1 MNKSTTKKST
11 KIAIRTVAIVL
22 MCLLVALTSVG
33 IYFATRK
40 KEPSTP
46 EVIVDPLEF
55 ATDKWD
61 GETVDN
67 SEFLS
72 GDKLG
77 NRGDH
82 TYTINSASSFVYFI
96 GLVNDENRAK
106 EYNYFKDYTIY
117 LNSNIDLSGYS
128 IQSIGKKV
136 TNDQDETISTFQ
148 GTFNGAYYSIMNA
161 DIVGNGLF
169 GYVEN
174 ANIQNVGLYNAT
186 INSTSDYTGSIVGE
200 AVNTNISNVYARL
213 GSVQGSTVGGIAGSF
228 ISNNGTHTISNSF
241 VDNTLIGDKVGAIAG
256 NVDTKT
262 TSANAVTIS
271 YVYYTQQLDA
281 INSFAFEGTAEENY
295 VTLNNIINTNVSTDF
310 SSWNYSSS
318 YSIDADWCNYAY
330 RENSTELSFNFPIQT
345 GFAKVFLNGSYIE
358 GTITIGDTTTDATT
372 LSQAFNSVEANQEA
386 EINLIVEK
394 IFMDEEAVAKAN
406 TSLTITPDVNTT
418 LVRSNSNSENLIVGS
433 SNSKLYIGEETAP
446 TNSSTITIDGNIDY
460 VKSNNIQSGSLI
472 YAQGDD
478 LIIGSN
484 VTLQNNINNTT
495 GYGGAVYV
503 YNINN
508 DYNTETNTATT
519 SVLNATITNC
529 EATNNGGG
537 ICIIGSTIEINA
549 DISNCSAVNGGAVAL
564 IDDAEDNNDQQILT
578 STYLKYGGN
587 RVSQLATTT
596 ITGTRTIT
604 GSYTNNTGSG
614 YGGAFYISF
623 SKSSSYDS
631 AATVTFNGAIIR
643 ANTSVS
649 GGGGVAIYSNANS
662 SSARKTITF
671 TGSTIR
677 GNSTEN
683 EGGGINFRGSS
694 ASYITTNIRN
704 TAIYDNEADY
714 YGGALNL
721 TNSSSISTVRFNI
734 TNMSS
739 IYNNSAR
746 YGGGGVSTSYISA
759 FYFGSSSDDTPLM
772 YNNGNHNIVMNNSTG
787 YIYGTMGETE
797 SYDAKSYGILANG
810 STCRLY
816 FSEPTRS
823 GYEFLHYENDGT
835 AWTSGSKT
843 YTSLN
848 VPVWYSVWSYDSY
861 TVTFNANGGEFDN
874 GSSTM
879 SKTIMYQDTYGGKN
893 LYASGD
899 TTDRTSGLTL
909 SGNRFT
915 LSTSSANTNN
925 FFNFA
930 MPYIDND
937 YFRPS
942 STYTLILQVSSYAAG
957 ASGTSVVL
965 SSPGDVDYQTDIT
978 TNKVEIP
985 VTGVKVYSKTF
996 TTKSSFLD
1004 CNFLFR
1010 SYVYVPTRIAI
1021 SLSFRIYV
1029 LYGDVDPDETSITT
1043 STATASYGTTYGKLP
1058 TPTRD
1063 GYTFDGWYT
1072 STSSS
1077 GTKVTA
1083 TTTYT
1088 RTSDQTL
1095 YAHWDANSYTI
1106 SFNANGG
1113 SVSQTSKTVTYGS
1126 TYGTL
1131 PTPTRNGY
1139 TFDGWYT
1146 SATGGTRITSSTTVS
1161 IAGNDTL
1168 YAHWTQSNYTVTQS
1182 INGSSSSES
1191 VGGYNAYIPDDV
1203 DDIASTVHHNGWYSS
1218 TSNISIYTDLIYEY
1232 FGGENMGTLPSA
1244 TRFVYSGGSAN
1255 TLTTSLGISGTTS
1268 QFTFIL
1274 SGYIRSNYDFPI
1286 PFAIQT
1292 SSGTTKLGFDP
1303 NGTNGSLTLV
1313 INGNN
1318 AVTLTGFSTSSATP
1332 YSIVV
1337 ICSNSTLRVYVNG
1350 TKKLTTG
1357 LSLSI
1362 SSTDRLYLHTNGGYN
1377 YFNNAFFIPY
1387 AITNPKDFTSTFAAK
1402 TTTGNFLAFVR
1413 RSGKITSRY
1422 AVDIPTGND
1431 LTYTGSSQ
1439 TGVNSGTGYSRSGTY
1454 SATNAGTYT
1463 ATVSLSS
1470 SNYVWSDGTT
1480 SNKSISWT
1488 IDKYSISP
1496 GSYSVTWTGASSYSR
1511 SLTYLSR
1518 TVTLYYYP
1526 YSTNAGTYTYTSAS
1540 STSSGQYRITLT
1552 NSNFQVISA
1561 GTFTINKRS
1570 VTIPTAISGL
1580 VYNGE
1585 SQRGV
1590 STGSYYT
1597 LSGTTTAT
1605 NAGTYTAYATLS
1617 NTTNCQ
1623 WSNGTTSRRTITW
1636 TISPYGLNAGRFIV
1650 AYTGNSSFSRYL
1662 TGVNGESVHLIYQS
1676 YSANAGS
1683 YDYSS
1688 APISSGEYY
1697 IIIADDNYE
1706 IDSAGIFTIGRLS
1719 VAVPTAITGL
1729 VYNGEEQIGVS
1740 YNLTYYRIA
1749 TGTTIQSDA
1758 GDYLAV
1764 FVMDNTNYKWSDG
1777 TTSKQK
1783 NIYWSI
1789 APYALTVGARSAAWN
1804 GGNSFNITMS
1814 GVNNETVHLTIN
1826 TYSSDVGSYTYSST
1840 LSSGRYTI
1848 SLTDDNYTIGS
1859 AGTFTITKGIVDIP
1873 TAIVGLEYNGEEQM
1887 GVEEGSY
1894 YTLTNNT
1901 ATDADDYVAT
1911 ATLTDPTNS
1920 QWSDGT
1926 TVNKTISWSIGAYGL
1941 VAGSHSEIWSGS
1953 NSFERT
1959 ISGVNNETINLTYYA
1974 YSGDVGNYTYTTSSS
1989 LSEGQYRISLT
2000 DSNYVIDSA
2009 GTFAIERASIDIP
2022 TAVEGLVYNGEE
2034 QTGVIGGDYFELT
2047 NNTGTNAGDYIAT
2060 ATIDD
2065 NHIWSDGTT
2074 EDKEIAWSIA
2084 RAEINIP
2091 TANTGLIYDG
2101 EEKTGV
2107 NEGDYYSLSG
2117 HKQTNAGNYTAV
2129 ASVDNNHIWSN
2140 GSTNDQLIDWSI
2152 AKAQVS
2158 VPTAVPNLVY
2168 DETEQTGVIDGAH
2181 FSLTNYTGTNAGN
2194 YTAIATLDDKNNFE
2208 WADGTTEDKQIAW
2221 SIAKA
2226 DGSFTFNGSTI
2237 TYDATNHTLTA
2248 TNVVGGT
2255 IEYSTEEN
2263 GTYSSVPPTFKNVGS
2278 HTIYARLVGDDNHND
2293 ASSKS
2298 ATLVINPYELTID
2311 AYTTAWTGASSYNR
2325 VVNGVGGESVTLT
2338 YTPSNTN
2345 AGTFTY
2351 QSGSNSFTLSLNSNN
2366 YEVGTAGNLVLESV
2380 EIEFTV
2386 NGYTGVYDG
2395 DPHGI
2400 TINVKTPSTGYTITY
2415 SETLSG
2421 SYSET
2426 PITRTDA
2433 GETTVYFKINA
2444 TNYTEATGSAT
2455 IVISRAPID
2464 APTARTDLVYNGTL
2478 QTGVEANDEYYSIK
2492 NNTGTNANQYTATL
2506 TLKSNYAWRDN
2517 STDTLRISWSIAKY
2531 GLNVG
2536 DYEVD
2541 WVSSASSYTRTVD
2554 GVNNEDVTLSYIPH
2568 SNSVG
2573 EYTYSTTAG
2582 ADLYLINIENTNN
2595 YEITSAGTFTISPI
2609 GIVYNA
2615 EGYTGTYDEEG
2626 HSITVT
2632 VTTPDSGYTIY
2643 YSENE
2648 SSGYTKAN
2656 ISKTDAGT
2664 YTIYFKI
2671 EADNYETAT
2680 GSATIQINRKEIAIP
2695 SANTGLVYDETLKVG
2710 LSEGTG
2716 YTRDGDYQATNAGT
2730 YTAIAVLDKNYIW
2743 EDAKTEN
2750 KKIKWTIE
2758 RASIDYPTA
2767 NEGLVY
2773 TGQSQVG
2780 VDPHPNSYYTIEG
2793 NTGINA
2799 DDYVAIA
2806 SLDNNHKWSDNSTAD
2821 KEIPWSIAK
2830 KGLTVT
2836 ADDKSMN
2843 YGDNAPSYTYS
2854 ASGFVNNETNSV
2866 LSGSAVYTIKDDT
2879 STISNVSTVDA
2890 GTYTIEISGL
2900 TSNNYEISFED
2911 GTLTINKRN
2920 ISACDIELSQYSYNF
2935 DATEHKPTVSLS
2947 IDGMAVDE
2955 SNYEVTYSD
2964 NVYPGTATV
2973 TVTATEDSNLTG
2985 SDTVNF
2991 TINAVSY
2998 NIIYDTNGGN
3008 TIANGTYT
3016 IKTNEQ
3022 TVITLT
3028 TPTRSGYSFAGY
3040 TIVTNS
3046 QNGDSTIS
3054 GENLTTLTI
3063 PAKAYG
3069 DITVEAHWEVEITI
3083 DVVGNKTGNTFE
3095 IIGGSN
3101 TITTDGRL
3109 SVPEGSELTFNTTL
3123 IADDSSSSYQL
3134 FSIYIDDKLVRTV
3147 SSKNNENDHYQLSSE
3162 YAINQACTVKLEFK
3176 DANELTI
3183 ITEEEYAIDTD
3194 INIEGVSDNNIY
3206 ATDSEISITITLDT
3220 SSIATGPNAYIGFT
3234 YVMNGE
3240 THSLSYNSGDNNI
3253 KQDLDGTSGDVY
3265 AYTFTGDKGITEIHV
3280 LVREVVNVNINTTNQ
3295 SVTALSLT
3303 SVDNF
3308 TRQIAINESDN
3319 YQLYVGEW
3327 KIEITTSG
3335 DADKKSVIESIFG
3348 KGNYHHDT
3356 ETDTY
3361 YYIVKSQ
3368 QSSI

>member
-40 KEPSTP
+40 KEPITP

-96 GLVNDENRAK
+96 GLVNDEDRAK

-213 GSVQGSTVGGIAGSF
+213 GSVQGSTVGGITGSF

-330 RENSTELSFNFPIQT
+330 RENSTQLSFNFPIQT

-358 GTITIGDTTTDATT
+358 GTITMNGTTTDATT
-372 LSQAFNSVEANQEA
+372 LSQAFSSVEANQEA

-406 TSLTITPDVNTT
+406 TTLTITPDVNTT

-495 GYGGAVYV
+495 GYGGAITVYGINQQV
-503 YNINN
+503 GEDEYLPVAINANI
-508 DYNTETNTATT
+508 
-519 SVLNATITNC
+519 SNC
-529 EATNNGGG
+529 EATTGGG
-537 ICIIGSTIEINA
+537 VCVIDSIASFEGGT
-549 DISNCSAVNGGAVAL
+549 ISNCHATSNGGNVAIISASDQSDTQTL
-564 IDDAEDNNDQQILT
+564 I
-578 STYLKYGGN
+578 STYIKYGGN
-587 RVSQLATTT
+587 TVTSLREVVSSTNYAFNNETISGGSAANGGNIYASNPGADLYINYSTISAGTARYYGGGVYYYSSTSRAISIQYSKINNNVSEYSAGGLYLAGGNTSSMLDVTFRDDYNNSRGIISNEAAINGGGLYAGYCEILFRTDFKVKGNELTSGTSSNGAGIYANNCIITNNANTTPYG
-596 ITGTRTIT
+596 ILDMSHNTGAGNGGAMYIYG
-604 GSYTNNTGSG
+604 GSANFERSGLSMYVNSANNGGALYIAGGADFTCSDGGMSLHDNSATNEGAEIYIAGHTNNTTLTFEGFGTSDVT
-614 YGGAFYISF
+614 SF
-623 SKSSSYDS
+623 ITSIGLNFETHREIYMS
-631 AATVTFNGAIIR
+631 A
-643 ANTSVS
+643 
-649 GGGGVAIYSNANS
+649 S
-662 SSARKTITF
+662 SSAPATCTLNYQDRSQTYGLTF
-671 TGSTIR
+671 LGYNNYSFATTASWTSASQSQVTSNTTGDVRIWYA
-677 GNSTEN
+677 
-683 EGGGINFRGSS
+683 IFRGK
-694 ASYITTNIRN
+694 N
-704 TAIYDNEADY
+704 
-714 YGGALNL
+714 
-721 TNSSSISTVRFNI
+721 
-734 TNMSS
+734 
-739 IYNNSAR
+739 
-746 YGGGGVSTSYISA
+746 
-759 FYFGSSSDDTPLM
+759 
-772 YNNGNHNIVMNNSTG
+772 
-787 YIYGTMGETE
+787 
-797 SYDAKSYGILANG
+797 
-810 STCRLY
+810 
-816 FSEPTRS
+816 
-823 GYEFLHYENDGT
+823 
-835 AWTSGSKT
+835 
-843 YTSLN
+843 
-848 VPVWYSVWSYDSY
+848 Y
-861 TVTFNANGGEFDN
+861 TVTF
-874 GSSTM
+874 
-879 SKTIMYQDTYGGKN
+879 
-893 LYASGD
+893 
-899 TTDRTSGLTL
+899 
-909 SGNRFT
+909 
-915 LSTSSANTNN
+915 
-925 FFNFA
+925 
-930 MPYIDND
+930 
-937 YFRPS
+937 
-942 STYTLILQVSSYAAG
+942 
-957 ASGTSVVL
+957 
-965 SSPGDVDYQTDIT
+965 
-978 TNKVEIP
+978 
-985 VTGVKVYSKTF
+985 
-996 TTKSSFLD
+996 
-1004 CNFLFR
+1004 
-1010 SYVYVPTRIAI
+1010 
-1021 SLSFRIYV
+1021 
-1029 LYGDVDPDETSITT
+1029 DP
-1043 STATASYGTTYGKLP
+1043 
-1058 TPTRD
+1058 
-1063 GYTFDGWYT
+1063 
-1072 STSSS
+1072 
-1077 GTKVTA
+1077 
-1083 TTTYT
+1083 
-1088 RTSDQTL
+1088 
-1095 YAHWDANSYTI
+1095 
-1106 SFNANGG
+1106 NGG
-1113 SVSQTSKTVTYGS
+1113 SVSQTSKTVRYS
-1126 TYGTL
+1126 QDYGTL
-1131 PTPTRNGY
+1131 PTPTREGY

-1146 SATGGTRITSSTTVS
+1146 SATGGTLITSTSTVNTGS
-1161 IAGNDTL
+1161 NHTL
-1168 YAHWTQSNYTVTQS
+1168 YAHWTATVRT
-1182 INGSSSSES
+1182 IT
-1191 VGGYNAYIPDDV
+1191 YNANGGSLYGDTASYV
-1203 DDIASTVHHNGWYSS
+1203 TSNSVTLDIGEALGTLPTPLRIGYTFDGWFTSQTGGTQVTSSYVPSSNMTLYAHWTSGGNLSLTTSYDGETLETYTALSSYQLIDPGEIDRTDAYKHNGWTVSDGVEIYTDVIYSQNGGVNGGELSDYPSTYKTTVSSVSTNFSWYNGLTILFTGYLDSDSQCIFLTIANSSGTTVLQGVNIGNGRVGFRGTGITQCTLDIDISVRTTIALVLADNSSSS
-1218 TSNISIYTDLIYEY
+1218 TSNLW
-1232 FGGENMGTLPSA
+1232 
-1244 TRFVYSGGSAN
+1244 
-1255 TLTTSLGISGTTS
+1255 
-1268 QFTFIL
+1268 
-1274 SGYIRSNYDFPI
+1274 YI
-1286 PFAIQT
+1286 
-1292 SSGTTKLGFDP
+1292 
-1303 NGTNGSLTLV
+1303 
-1313 INGNN
+1313 
-1318 AVTLTGFSTSSATP
+1318 
-1332 YSIVV
+1332 
-1337 ICSNSTLRVYVNG
+1337 YVNG
-1350 TKKLTTG
+1350 QLVRTVEGNSSRFPLNTANAG
-1357 LSLSI
+1357 LSDYTITLS
-1362 SSTDRLYLHTNGGYN
+1362 
-1377 YFNNAFFIPY
+1377 NNDGAGEWHNLFVIPY
-1387 AITNPKDFTSTFAAK
+1387 TTDVTLLDENYANKQTS
-1402 TTTGNFLAFVR
+1402 GNFLALVKGPSSETLTATGTSI
-1413 RSGKITSRY
+1413 RSLAYYSSSMGSSIGLGTQYDSFELNLSFLNSNYVKWGGYDFDRVEIYVTSGSYSKKYVIAIEEKTINNFTIMIPAIDPPVIYFADFNNSTEGYDIEYHIYTGNGNSTTYRSNNYIVVSYDFGEGSGYPLAVATWTGRTYLDRTPSVTCPEGTIFGGWYDNPEFTGDPITDETIITKEYFHTLYAKYIDNYISFESQTLASGTVNSAYNQSFNAATGTGTISY
-1422 AVDIPTGND
+1422 AVSNVTLDGETVTASNGVYNGLSLNGTTISGTPTKGGTYVFTIVASNDQDLSISATITLTINKINNPVSVVGNTLVYNMTAQNLCSVTGSETTVYYSTTTQLTSSNYLTAGSTTIPTG
-1431 LTYTGSSQ
+1431 
-1439 TGVNSGTGYSRSGTY
+1439 
-1454 SATNAGTYT
+1454 TNAGDYT
-1463 ATVSLSS
+1463 VYWYTPATDVY
-1470 SNYVWSDGTT
+1470 N
-1480 SNKSISWT
+1480 
-1488 IDKYSISP
+1488 
-1496 GSYSVTWTGASSYSR
+1496 
-1511 SLTYLSR
+1511 
-1518 TVTLYYYP
+1518 
-1526 YSTNAGTYTYTSAS
+1526 SAS
-1540 STSSGQYRITLT
+1540 GSIG
-1552 NSNFQVISA
+1552 
-1561 GTFTINKRS
+1561 
-1570 VTIPTAISGL
+1570 VTIAKAN
-1580 VYNGE
+1580 V
-1585 SQRGV
+1585 V
-1590 STGSYYT
+1590 
-1597 LSGTTTAT
+1597 
-1605 NAGTYTAYATLS
+1605 
-1617 NTTNCQ
+1617 
-1623 WSNGTTSRRTITW
+1623 
-1636 TISPYGLNAGRFIV
+1636 
-1650 AYTGNSSFSRYL
+1650 
-1662 TGVNGESVHLIYQS
+1662 VNG
-1676 YSANAGS
+1676 
-1683 YDYSS
+1683 
-1688 APISSGEYY
+1688 
-1697 IIIADDNYE
+1697 
-1706 IDSAGIFTIGRLS
+1706 FTN
-1719 VAVPTAITGL
+1719 L
-1729 VYNGEEQIGVS
+1729 VYNGEEQELLEYHGYSTGVVGDLQGLV
-1740 YNLTYYRIA
+1740 YFAVGTELTSSNYS
-1749 TGTTIQSDA
+1749 TDGSTTIPTRKDA
-1758 GDYLAV
+1758 EVGLVYYYV
-1764 FVMDNTNYKWSDG
+1764 PTNTNYNS
-1777 TTSKQK
+1777 TSG
-1783 NIYWSI
+1783 NVSFRLL
-1789 APYALTVGARSAAWN
+1789 PYTVAFEDYSVVWN
-1804 GGNSFNITMS
+1804 GSNEFEFEFIT
-1814 GVNNETVHLTIN
+1814 GIKDETLTLIFT
-1826 TYSSDVGSYTYSST
+1826 TYSSDVGLYTM
-1840 LSSGRYTI
+1840 SSGDTASEGEYILNIETDYNVNNYYSETVPTIEITRATI
-1848 SLTDDNYTIGS
+1848 S
-1859 AGTFTITKGIVDIP
+1859 IP
-1873 TAIVGLEYNGEEQM
+1873 TANTGLIYDGREKT
-1887 GVEEGSY
+1887 GVNEGDY
-1894 YTLTNNT
+1894 YTLSGHKQTNAGEYT
-1901 ATDADDYVAT
+1901 AVASVDDNHIWSNGSTDDQLID
-1911 ATLTDPTNS
+1911 
-1920 QWSDGT
+1920 
-1926 TVNKTISWSIGAYGL
+1926 WSIAKAQ
-1941 VAGSHSEIWSGS
+1941 VS
-1953 NSFERT
+1953 
-1959 ISGVNNETINLTYYA
+1959 V
-1974 YSGDVGNYTYTTSSS
+1974 
-1989 LSEGQYRISLT
+1989 
-2000 DSNYVIDSA
+2000 
-2009 GTFAIERASIDIP
+2009 P

-2047 NNTGTNAGDYIAT
+2047 NNTGTNAG
-2060 ATIDD
+2060 
-2065 NHIWSDGTT
+2065 
-2074 EDKEIAWSIA
+2074 
-2084 RAEINIP
+2084 
-2091 TANTGLIYDG
+2091 
-2101 EEKTGV
+2101 
-2107 NEGDYYSLSG
+2107 
-2117 HKQTNAGNYTAV
+2117 
-2129 ASVDNNHIWSN
+2129 
-2140 GSTNDQLIDWSI
+2140 
-2152 AKAQVS
+2152 
-2158 VPTAVPNLVY
+2158 
-2168 DETEQTGVIDGAH
+2168 
-2181 FSLTNYTGTNAGN
+2181 N
-2194 YTAIATLDDKNNFE
+2194 YTAIATLDDKNNYE
-2208 WADGTTEDKQIAW
+2208 WSDGTTEDKEIAW

-2248 TNVVGGT
+2248 TDVVGGT

-2263 GTYSSVPPTFKNVGS
+2263 GTYSSVPPTFKNVGR

-2366 YEVGTAGNLVLESV
+2366 YEVGTAGNLILESV

-2400 TINVKTPSTGYTITY
+2400 TINVTTPSTGYTITY

-2478 QTGVEANDEYYSIK
+2478 QTGVEANDEYYTIT

-2517 STDTLRISWSIAKY
+2517 STDTLQISWSIAKY

-2573 EYTYSTTAG
+2573 DYTYSTTAG

-2632 VTTPDSGYTIY
+2632 VTTPASGYTIY

-2695 SANTGLVYDETLKVG
+2695 KANTGLVYAGTSKVG

-2716 YTRDGDYQATNAGT
+2716 YTRSGDYQATNAGT
-2730 YTAIAVLDKNYIW
+2730 YTAIA
-2743 EDAKTEN
+2743 
-2750 KKIKWTIE
+2750 
-2758 RASIDYPTA
+2758 
-2767 NEGLVY
+2767 
-2773 TGQSQVG
+2773 
-2780 VDPHPNSYYTIEG
+2780 
-2793 NTGINA
+2793 
-2799 DDYVAIA
+2799 
-2806 SLDNNHKWSDNSTAD
+2806 SLDNNHKWSDGNVED

-2843 YGDNAPSYTYS
+2843 YGDNAPSYTFS

-2879 STISNVSTVDA
+2879 NTISNVSTADA

-2900 TSNNYEISFED
+2900 TSNNYEISFVS

-2991 TINAVSY
+2991 TIIAVSY

-3022 TVITLT
+3022 TTITLT

-3046 QNGDSTIS
+3046 QNRDSTIS
-3054 GENLTTLTI
+3054 GEHLTILTI

-3069 DITVEAHWEVEITI
+3069 DITVEAHWKVKITI
-3083 DVVGNKTGNTFE
+3083 EVVGNKTGNTFE

-3101 TITTDGRL
+3101 TITTSGHL

-3134 FSIYIDDKLVRTV
+3134 FSIYIDDELVRTV
-3147 SSKNNENDHYQLSSE
+3147 SSKNNENDHYQLSSDR
-3162 YAINQACTVKLEFK
+3162 AINKACTVKLEFK

-3183 ITEEEYAIDTD
+3183 ITEEEYAIDTN
-3194 INIEGVSDNNIY
+3194 INIDGVSEKNIY
-3206 ATDSEISITITLDT
+3206 ATDSEINISITLDT

-3335 DADKKSVIESIFG
+3335 DADKETVIKNIFG
-3348 KGNYHHDT
+3348 EGKYRYDT
-3356 ETDTY
+3356 ETKTY
-3361 YYIVKSQ
+3361 YYIVESQ
-3368 QSSI
+3368 QSST

>member
-96 GLVNDENRAK
+96 GLVNDEDRAK

-200 AVNTNISNVYARL
+200 AVNSNISNVYARL

-241 VDNTLIGDKVGAIAG
+241 VDNTLIGDKVGALIGFA
-256 NVDTKT
+256 NTEE
-262 TSANAVTIS
+262 SSENAVTIS
-271 YVYYTQQLDA
+271 YVYYTHDLNA
-281 INSFAFEGTAEENY
+281 IYAFSLEGTAEENY

-330 RENSTELSFNFPIQT
+330 RENSTQLSFNFPIQT

-372 LSQAFNSVEANQEA
+372 LSQAFSSVEANQEA

-406 TSLTITPDVNTT
+406 TSLTITPDLNTT

-495 GYGGAVYV
+495 GYGGAITVYGINQQV
-503 YNINN
+503 GEDEYLPVAINANI
-508 DYNTETNTATT
+508 
-519 SVLNATITNC
+519 SNC
-529 EATNNGGG
+529 EATTGGGVCVIDSIASFEGGTISNCHATGNGGNVAIIDSDAEENNQITTLVNSYIKYGGSQTSFLRETISSTNYNFYNERITGGSSTNGGNVYCSVSLNVRFEYCYIQTGTATSNGGG
-537 ICIIGSTIEINA
+537 IYISACKTFDIIDTFVTRNTASG
-549 DISNCSAVNGGAVAL
+549 NGGGL
-564 IDDAEDNNDQQILT
+564 YT
-578 STYLKYGGN
+578 SYISG
-587 RVSQLATTT
+587 T
-596 ITGTRTIT
+596 INVEFVDRDPGQ
-604 GSYTNNTGSG
+604 YA
-614 YGGAFYISF
+614 GAFSGNT
-623 SKSSSYDS
+623 
-631 AATVTFNGAIIR
+631 AT
-643 ANTSVS
+643 S
-649 GGGGVAIYSNANS
+649 GGGLYLTRGTLNLSNIAIENNTATS
-662 SSARKTITF
+662 S
-671 TGSTIR
+671 
-677 GNSTEN
+677 
-683 EGGGINFRGSS
+683 GGGIYTGGSFSIVNCEIRENKALESGGGLYHHTAWSSGESTVTDTEIALNAAATGGGAAIYLNTSGSVLFTSDQDNNCGFINNSNLDSSGNEYDGNSYSLYVIKSNNYSSACVEVNCRVDRGTTDELNGGVLLSGSS
-694 ASYITTNIRN
+694 ASTSDFYILNYYAYYSDYVLGYSTTK
-704 TAIYDNEADY
+704 
-714 YGGALNL
+714 
-721 TNSSSISTVRFNI
+721 
-734 TNMSS
+734 
-739 IYNNSAR
+739 
-746 YGGGGVSTSYISA
+746 
-759 FYFGSSSDDTPLM
+759 
-772 YNNGNHNIVMNNSTG
+772 NST
-787 YIYGTMGETE
+787 T
-797 SYDAKSYGILANG
+797 
-810 STCRLY
+810 
-816 FSEPTRS
+816 PT
-823 GYEFLHYENDGT
+823 
-835 AWTSGSKT
+835 WTSGTKT
-843 YTSLN
+843 YQTTTASEVLE
-848 VPVWYSVWSYDSY
+848 VWY
-861 TVTFNANGGEFDN
+861 
-874 GSSTM
+874 
-879 SKTIMYQDTYGGKN
+879 
-893 LYASGD
+893 
-899 TTDRTSGLTL
+899 
-909 SGNRFT
+909 
-915 LSTSSANTNN
+915 
-925 FFNFA
+925 
-930 MPYIDND
+930 
-937 YFRPS
+937 
-942 STYTLILQVSSYAAG
+942 
-957 ASGTSVVL
+957 
-965 SSPGDVDYQTDIT
+965 
-978 TNKVEIP
+978 
-985 VTGVKVYSKTF
+985 
-996 TTKSSFLD
+996 
-1004 CNFLFR
+1004 
-1010 SYVYVPTRIAI
+1010 AI
-1021 SLSFRIYV
+1021 YK
-1029 LYGDVDPDETSITT
+1029 T
-1043 STATASYGTTYGKLP
+1043 ST
-1058 TPTRD
+1058 
-1063 GYTFDGWYT
+1063 
-1072 STSSS
+1072 
-1077 GTKVTA
+1077 V
-1083 TTTYT
+1083 
-1088 RTSDQTL
+1088 
-1095 YAHWDANSYTI
+1095 
-1106 SFNANGG
+1106 SFNPNGG
-1113 SVSQTSKTVTYGS
+1113 SVSTTSKTVRYNS

-1131 PTPTRNGY
+1131 PTPTREGY

-1146 SATGGTRITSSTTVS
+1146 SATGGTLITSTSTVNTGS
-1161 IAGNDTL
+1161 NHTL
-1168 YAHWTQSNYTVTQS
+1168 YAHWTATVRT
-1182 INGSSSSES
+1182 IT
-1191 VGGYNAYIPDDV
+1191 YNANGGSLYGDTASYV
-1203 DDIASTVHHNGWYSS
+1203 TSNSVTLDIGEALGTLPTPLRIGYTFDGWFTSQSGGTQVTSSYVPSSNMTLYAHWTSGENLSLTTSYDGETLETYTALSSYQLIDPGEIDRTDAYKHNGWTVSDGVEIYTDVIYSQNGGVNGGELSDYPSTYKTTVSSVNTNFSWYNGLTILFTGYLDSDSQYIFLTIANNSGTTVLQGVNIGNGRVGFRGTGITQCTLDIDISVRTTIALVLADNSSSS
-1218 TSNISIYTDLIYEY
+1218 TSNLWYIYVNGQLVRTVAGNSSRFPLNTAIAGLSDYTITLSNNDGAGEWHNLFVIPYTTDVTLLDENYANKQTSGNFLALVKGPSSNTLTATASSIYTTEYEFVERKNDTYAYLVNVNNVTDEGFTFYIWMDHTGSWRPESTIVPWGGYGADRVELTITSGDITKNYVQAYPEINPYNEKYEVSFFVSFEDFNYSTELYAVRIETSYDGIGNSAGDDGCAYQVITLKYDYGTGSGAIKSSTSYANIYNSVNVPSVTPAEGSQFIGWY
-1232 FGGENMGTLPSA
+1232 DNPEFTGDPIESGDSVTKRYCHTLYAKYIDNYIS
-1244 TRFVYSGGSAN
+1244 FESQ
-1255 TLTTSLGISGTTS
+1255 TLASGTVNSAYNQSFNAATGTGTIS
-1268 QFTFIL
+1268 
-1274 SGYIRSNYDFPI
+1274 Y
-1286 PFAIQT
+1286 AV
-1292 SSGTTKLGFDP
+1292 SS
-1303 NGTNGSLTLV
+1303 
-1313 INGNN
+1313 
-1318 AVTLTGFSTSSATP
+1318 VTLDGETVTA
-1332 YSIVV
+1332 
-1337 ICSNSTLRVYVNG
+1337 SNGAYN
-1350 TKKLTTG
+1350 G
-1357 LSLSI
+1357 LSLSGTTI
-1362 SSTDRLYLHTNGGYN
+1362 SGTPTKGGTYVFTIVASNDQDLSISATITLTINKINNPVSVVGNTLIYN
-1377 YFNNAFFIPY
+1377 MTAQNLCSVTGSETTVYY
-1387 AITNPKDFTSTFAAK
+1387 S
-1402 TTTGNFLAFVR
+1402 TTTQL
-1413 RSGKITSRY
+1413 TSSNY
-1422 AVDIPTGND
+1422 STAGSTTIPTG
-1431 LTYTGSSQ
+1431 
-1439 TGVNSGTGYSRSGTY
+1439 
-1454 SATNAGTYT
+1454 TNAGDYT
-1463 ATVSLSS
+1463 VYWYTPATDVY
-1470 SNYVWSDGTT
+1470 N
-1480 SNKSISWT
+1480 
-1488 IDKYSISP
+1488 
-1496 GSYSVTWTGASSYSR
+1496 
-1511 SLTYLSR
+1511 
-1518 TVTLYYYP
+1518 
-1526 YSTNAGTYTYTSAS
+1526 SAS
-1540 STSSGQYRITLT
+1540 GSIG
-1552 NSNFQVISA
+1552 
-1561 GTFTINKRS
+1561 
-1570 VTIPTAISGL
+1570 VTIAKAN
-1580 VYNGE
+1580 V
-1585 SQRGV
+1585 V
-1590 STGSYYT
+1590 
-1597 LSGTTTAT
+1597 
-1605 NAGTYTAYATLS
+1605 
-1617 NTTNCQ
+1617 
-1623 WSNGTTSRRTITW
+1623 
-1636 TISPYGLNAGRFIV
+1636 
-1650 AYTGNSSFSRYL
+1650 
-1662 TGVNGESVHLIYQS
+1662 VNG
-1676 YSANAGS
+1676 
-1683 YDYSS
+1683 
-1688 APISSGEYY
+1688 
-1697 IIIADDNYE
+1697 
-1706 IDSAGIFTIGRLS
+1706 FTN
-1719 VAVPTAITGL
+1719 L
-1729 VYNGEEQIGVS
+1729 VYNGEEQELLEYHGYSTGVVGDLQGLV
-1740 YNLTYYRIA
+1740 YFAVGTELTSSNYS
-1749 TGTTIQSDA
+1749 TDGSTTIPTRKDSEI
-1758 GDYLAV
+1758 GLVYYYV
-1764 FVMDNTNYKWSDG
+1764 PTNTNYNS
-1777 TTSKQK
+1777 TSG
-1783 NIYWSI
+1783 NVSFRLL
-1789 APYALTVGARSAAWN
+1789 PYTVAFEDYSVVWN
-1804 GGNSFNITMS
+1804 GSNVFEFEFIT
-1814 GVNNETVHLTIN
+1814 GVNDETLTLIFT
-1826 TYSSDVGSYTYSST
+1826 TYSSDVGLYTM
-1840 LSSGRYTI
+1840 SSGDTASEGEYILNIETDYNVNNYYSETVPTIEITRATI
-1848 SLTDDNYTIGS
+1848 S
-1859 AGTFTITKGIVDIP
+1859 
-1873 TAIVGLEYNGEEQM
+1873 
-1887 GVEEGSY
+1887 
-1894 YTLTNNT
+1894 
-1901 ATDADDYVAT
+1901 
-1911 ATLTDPTNS
+1911 
-1920 QWSDGT
+1920 
-1926 TVNKTISWSIGAYGL
+1926 
-1941 VAGSHSEIWSGS
+1941 
-1953 NSFERT
+1953 
-1959 ISGVNNETINLTYYA
+1959 
-1974 YSGDVGNYTYTTSSS
+1974 
-1989 LSEGQYRISLT
+1989 
-2000 DSNYVIDSA
+2000 
-2009 GTFAIERASIDIP
+2009 
-2022 TAVEGLVYNGEE
+2022 
-2034 QTGVIGGDYFELT
+2034 
-2047 NNTGTNAGDYIAT
+2047 
-2060 ATIDD
+2060 
-2065 NHIWSDGTT
+2065 
-2074 EDKEIAWSIA
+2074 
-2084 RAEINIP
+2084 IP

-2107 NEGDYYSLSG
+2107 NEGDYYTLSG

-2129 ASVDNNHIWSN
+2129 ASVDDNHIWSN
-2140 GSTNDQLIDWSI
+2140 GSTDDQLIDWSI

-2158 VPTAVPNLVY
+2158 VPTAVEGLVY
-2168 DETEQTGVIDGAH
+2168 NGEEQTGVEANDEYYTITG
-2181 FSLTNYTGTNAGN
+2181 NTGTNAGN

-2208 WADGTTEDKQIAW
+2208 WADGTTEDKEIAW
-2221 SIAKA
+2221 SISKA

-2263 GTYSSVPPTFKNVGS
+2263 GTYSSVPPTFKNVGR

-2293 ASSKS
+2293 VSSKS

-2366 YEVGTAGNLVLESV
+2366 YEVGTAGNLILESV

-2400 TINVKTPSTGYTITY
+2400 TINVTTPSTGYTITY

-2478 QTGVEANDEYYSIK
+2478 QTGVEANDEYYTIT

-2615 EGYTGTYDEEG
+2615 EGYSGTYDEEG

-2632 VTTPDSGYTIY
+2632 VTTPASGYTIY

-2648 SSGYTKAN
+2648 SSGYTQTN

-2664 YTIYFKI
+2664 YTIYFRI

-2695 SANTGLVYDETLKVG
+2695 KANTGLVYDETSKVG

-2716 YTRDGDYQATNAGT
+2716 YTRSGDYQEINAGT

-2743 EDAKTEN
+2743 EDDSTEN
-2750 KKIKWTIE
+2750 KEIKWTIE
-2758 RASIDYPTA
+2758 RASIDIPTA

-2806 SLDNNHKWSDNSTAD
+2806 SVDSNHKWSDNSTAD

-2866 LSGSAVYTIKDDT
+2866 LSGSAVYTIKGDT
-2879 STISNVSTVDA
+2879 IAISDVSTADA

-2920 ISACDIELSQYSYNF
+2920 ISACDIELSQDSYNF

-2955 SNYEVTYSD
+2955 SNYDVTYSD

-2985 SDTVNF
+2985 SHTVNF

-3022 TVITLT
+3022 TEITLT

-3046 QNGDSTIS
+3046 QDGDSTIS
-3054 GENLTTLTI
+3054 GEHLTTLTI

-3083 DVVGNKTGNTFE
+3083 KVVGDKAGNTFK
-3095 IIGGSN
+3095 IIGGSK
-3101 TITTDGRL
+3101 TITTSGGH

-3134 FSIYIDDKLVRTV
+3134 FSIYIDDELVRTV
-3147 SSKNNENDHYQLSSE
+3147 SSKNNENDHTQLSSN
-3162 YAINQACTVKLEFK
+3162 YAINKACTVKLEFK

-3194 INIEGVSDNNIY
+3194 IVIDGVSEKNIY
-3206 ATDSEISITITLDT
+3206 ATDSEINISITLDT
-3220 SSIATGPNAYIGFT
+3220 SSIADGPNAYLGFT
-3234 YVMNGE
+3234 YVMNGD
-3240 THSLSYNSGDNNI
+3240 TYSSYNGGDDNI
-3253 KQDLDGTSGDVY
+3253 IPDHDGTSGDVY

-3335 DADKKSVIESIFG
+3335 DADKGTVIKNIFG
-3348 KGNYHHDT
+3348 EGNYRYDT

-3368 QSSI
+3368 QSST

>member
-40 KEPSTP
+40 KEPITP

-200 AVNTNISNVYARL
+200 AVNSNISNVYARL

-318 YSIDADWCNYAY
+318 YSIDADWCDYAF
-330 RENSTELSFNFPIQT
+330 RENSTQLSFNFPIQT

-394 IFMDEEAVAKAN
+394 IFMDKEAVAKAN
-406 TSLTITPDVNTT
+406 TTLTLTPDVNTT

-495 GYGGAVYV
+495 GYGGAITVYGINQQV
-503 YNINN
+503 GEDEYLPVAINANI
-508 DYNTETNTATT
+508 
-519 SVLNATITNC
+519 SNC
-529 EATNNGGG
+529 EATTGGG
-537 ICIIGSTIEINA
+537 VCVIDSIASFEGGT
-549 DISNCSAVNGGAVAL
+549 ISNCHATGNGGNVAIISASDQSDTQTL
-564 IDDAEDNNDQQILT
+564 I
-578 STYLKYGGN
+578 STYIKYGGN
-587 RVSQLATTT
+587 TVTSLREVVSSTNYAFNNETISGGSAANGGNIYASNPGADLYINYSTISAGTARYYGGGVYYYSSTSRAISIQYSKINNNVSEYSAGGLYLAGGNTSSMLDVTFRDDYNNSRGIISNEAAINGGGLYAGYCEILFRTHFKVRGNELTSGTSSNGAGIYANNCIITNNANTTPASYGT
-596 ITGTRTIT
+596 LDMSYNTGAGNGGAMYIYG
-604 GSYTNNTGSG
+604 GSANFERSGLSIYVNSANNGGALYIAGGADFTCSDGGMSLHDNSATNEGAEIYIAGHTNNTTLTFEGFGTSDVT
-614 YGGAFYISF
+614 SF
-623 SKSSSYDS
+623 ITSIGFNVETHREIYMS
-631 AATVTFNGAIIR
+631 A
-643 ANTSVS
+643 
-649 GGGGVAIYSNANS
+649 S
-662 SSARKTITF
+662 SSAPATCTLNYQDRSQTYGLTF
-671 TGSTIR
+671 LGYNNYSFATTASWTSASQSQVTSNTTGDVRIWYAIFR
-677 GNSTEN
+677 GNN
-683 EGGGINFRGSS
+683 
-694 ASYITTNIRN
+694 
-704 TAIYDNEADY
+704 
-714 YGGALNL
+714 
-721 TNSSSISTVRFNI
+721 
-734 TNMSS
+734 
-739 IYNNSAR
+739 
-746 YGGGGVSTSYISA
+746 
-759 FYFGSSSDDTPLM
+759 
-772 YNNGNHNIVMNNSTG
+772 
-787 YIYGTMGETE
+787 
-797 SYDAKSYGILANG
+797 
-810 STCRLY
+810 
-816 FSEPTRS
+816 
-823 GYEFLHYENDGT
+823 
-835 AWTSGSKT
+835 
-843 YTSLN
+843 
-848 VPVWYSVWSYDSY
+848 Y
-861 TVTFNANGGEFDN
+861 TVTF
-874 GSSTM
+874 
-879 SKTIMYQDTYGGKN
+879 
-893 LYASGD
+893 
-899 TTDRTSGLTL
+899 
-909 SGNRFT
+909 
-915 LSTSSANTNN
+915 
-925 FFNFA
+925 
-930 MPYIDND
+930 
-937 YFRPS
+937 
-942 STYTLILQVSSYAAG
+942 
-957 ASGTSVVL
+957 
-965 SSPGDVDYQTDIT
+965 
-978 TNKVEIP
+978 
-985 VTGVKVYSKTF
+985 
-996 TTKSSFLD
+996 
-1004 CNFLFR
+1004 
-1010 SYVYVPTRIAI
+1010 
-1021 SLSFRIYV
+1021 
-1029 LYGDVDPDETSITT
+1029 DP
-1043 STATASYGTTYGKLP
+1043 
-1058 TPTRD
+1058 
-1063 GYTFDGWYT
+1063 
-1072 STSSS
+1072 
-1077 GTKVTA
+1077 
-1083 TTTYT
+1083 
-1088 RTSDQTL
+1088 
-1095 YAHWDANSYTI
+1095 
-1106 SFNANGG
+1106 NGG
-1113 SVSQTSKTVTYGS
+1113 SVSQTSKTVRYS
-1126 TYGTL
+1126 QDYGTL
-1131 PTPTRNGY
+1131 PTPTREGY

-1146 SATGGTRITSSTTVS
+1146 SATGGTLITSTSTVNTGS
-1161 IAGNDTL
+1161 NHTL
-1168 YAHWTQSNYTVTQS
+1168 YAHWTATVRT
-1182 INGSSSSES
+1182 IT
-1191 VGGYNAYIPDDV
+1191 YNANGGSLYGDTASYV
-1203 DDIASTVHHNGWYSS
+1203 TSNSVTLDIGEALGTLPTPLRIGYTFDGWFTAQSGGTQVTSSYVPSSNMTLYAHWTSGGNLSLTTSYDGETLETYTGLSSYQLIDPGDIDKTNSYKHNGWTVSDGVEIYTDVIYSQNGGVNGGELSDYPSTYKTTVSSVSTNFSWYNGLTILFTGYLDPGSQYKFLTIADSSGTTVLQGVNSGNGKVGFAGTGISRCTLDIDISVRTTIALVLADNSSSS
-1218 TSNISIYTDLIYEY
+1218 TSNLW
-1232 FGGENMGTLPSA
+1232 
-1244 TRFVYSGGSAN
+1244 
-1255 TLTTSLGISGTTS
+1255 
-1268 QFTFIL
+1268 
-1274 SGYIRSNYDFPI
+1274 YI
-1286 PFAIQT
+1286 
-1292 SSGTTKLGFDP
+1292 
-1303 NGTNGSLTLV
+1303 
-1313 INGNN
+1313 
-1318 AVTLTGFSTSSATP
+1318 
-1332 YSIVV
+1332 
-1337 ICSNSTLRVYVNG
+1337 YVNG
-1350 TKKLTTG
+1350 QLVRTVAGNSSRFPLNTAIAG
-1357 LSLSI
+1357 LSDYTITLS
-1362 SSTDRLYLHTNGGYN
+1362 
-1377 YFNNAFFIPY
+1377 NNDGAGEWHNLFVIPY
-1387 AITNPKDFTSTFAAK
+1387 TTDVSLLDENYANKQTS
-1402 TTTGNFLAFVR
+1402 GNFLALVKGPSSETLTATGSSVR
-1413 RSGKITSRY
+1413 SVAASYGTSSVSNVDVGSQYDSFELNLSFMNRDTYVDWGGYHFDRVEIYVTSGSYSKKYVIAIETTTSSNIPAIDPVIYFADFNNSTEKYVIKGTIYAGNGNASNNLIRSNLILVSYDFGEGLGYPLASAARLGSTYFATNGRPSVTCPEGTIFGGWYDNPEFTGEPITDETIITKEYFHTLYAKYIDNYISFESQTLASGTVNSAYNQSFNAATGTGTISY
-1422 AVDIPTGND
+1422 AVSNVTLDGETVTASNGAYNGLSLNGTTISGTPTKGGTYVFTIVASNDQDLSISATITLTINKINNPVSVVGNTLVYNMTAQNLCSVTGSETTVYYSTTTQLTSSNYSTAGSTTIPTG
-1431 LTYTGSSQ
+1431 
-1439 TGVNSGTGYSRSGTY
+1439 
-1454 SATNAGTYT
+1454 TNAGDYT
-1463 ATVSLSS
+1463 VYWYTPATDVY
-1470 SNYVWSDGTT
+1470 N
-1480 SNKSISWT
+1480 
-1488 IDKYSISP
+1488 
-1496 GSYSVTWTGASSYSR
+1496 
-1511 SLTYLSR
+1511 
-1518 TVTLYYYP
+1518 
-1526 YSTNAGTYTYTSAS
+1526 SAS
-1540 STSSGQYRITLT
+1540 GSIG
-1552 NSNFQVISA
+1552 
-1561 GTFTINKRS
+1561 
-1570 VTIPTAISGL
+1570 VTIAKAN
-1580 VYNGE
+1580 V
-1585 SQRGV
+1585 V
-1590 STGSYYT
+1590 
-1597 LSGTTTAT
+1597 
-1605 NAGTYTAYATLS
+1605 
-1617 NTTNCQ
+1617 
-1623 WSNGTTSRRTITW
+1623 
-1636 TISPYGLNAGRFIV
+1636 
-1650 AYTGNSSFSRYL
+1650 
-1662 TGVNGESVHLIYQS
+1662 VNG
-1676 YSANAGS
+1676 
-1683 YDYSS
+1683 
-1688 APISSGEYY
+1688 
-1697 IIIADDNYE
+1697 
-1706 IDSAGIFTIGRLS
+1706 FTN
-1719 VAVPTAITGL
+1719 L
-1729 VYNGEEQIGVS
+1729 VYNGEEQELLEYHGYSTGVVGDLQGLV
-1740 YNLTYYRIA
+1740 YFAVGTELTSSNYS
-1749 TGTTIQSDA
+1749 TDGSTTIPTRKDA
-1758 GDYLAV
+1758 EVGLVYYYV
-1764 FVMDNTNYKWSDG
+1764 PTNTNYNS
-1777 TTSKQK
+1777 TSG
-1783 NIYWSI
+1783 NVSFRLLPYTI
-1789 APYALTVGARSAAWN
+1789 AFEDYSVVWN
-1804 GGNSFNITMS
+1804 GSNVFEFEFIT
-1814 GVNNETVHLTIN
+1814 GIKDETLTLIFT
-1826 TYSSDVGSYTYSST
+1826 TYSSDVGLYTM
-1840 LSSGRYTI
+1840 SSGDTASEGEYILNIETDYNVNNYYSETVPTIEITRATI
-1848 SLTDDNYTIGS
+1848 S
-1859 AGTFTITKGIVDIP
+1859 
-1873 TAIVGLEYNGEEQM
+1873 
-1887 GVEEGSY
+1887 
-1894 YTLTNNT
+1894 
-1901 ATDADDYVAT
+1901 
-1911 ATLTDPTNS
+1911 
-1920 QWSDGT
+1920 
-1926 TVNKTISWSIGAYGL
+1926 
-1941 VAGSHSEIWSGS
+1941 
-1953 NSFERT
+1953 
-1959 ISGVNNETINLTYYA
+1959 
-1974 YSGDVGNYTYTTSSS
+1974 
-1989 LSEGQYRISLT
+1989 
-2000 DSNYVIDSA
+2000 
-2009 GTFAIERASIDIP
+2009 
-2022 TAVEGLVYNGEE
+2022 
-2034 QTGVIGGDYFELT
+2034 
-2047 NNTGTNAGDYIAT
+2047 
-2060 ATIDD
+2060 
-2065 NHIWSDGTT
+2065 
-2074 EDKEIAWSIA
+2074 
-2084 RAEINIP
+2084 IP
-2091 TANTGLIYDG
+2091 TANTGLIYDSS
-2101 EEKTGV
+2101 EKTGV
-2107 NEGDYYSLSG
+2107 NEGDYYTLSG

-2129 ASVDNNHIWSN
+2129 ASVDDNHIWSN
-2140 GSTNDQLIDWSI
+2140 GLTDDQLIDWSI

-2158 VPTAVPNLVY
+2158 VPTSVEGLVY
-2168 DETEQTGVIDGAH
+2168 NGEEQTGVEANDEYYTITG
-2181 FSLTNYTGTNAGN
+2181 NTGTNAGN

-2208 WADGTTEDKQIAW
+2208 WADGTTEDKEIAW
-2221 SIAKA
+2221 SISKA

-2263 GTYSSVPPTFKNVGS
+2263 GTYSSVPPTFKNVGR

-2293 ASSKS
+2293 VSSKS

-2426 PITRTDA
+2426 PITRIDA

-2632 VTTPDSGYTIY
+2632 VTTPASGYTIY

-2648 SSGYTKAN
+2648 SSGYTQTN
-2656 ISKTDAGT
+2656 ISKTNAGT

-2695 SANTGLVYDETLKVG
+2695 KANTGLVYDETSKVG

-2716 YTRDGDYQATNAGT
+2716 YTRSGDYKATNAGT

-2743 EDAKTEN
+2743 EDDSTEN
-2750 KKIKWTIE
+2750 KEIKWTIE

-2821 KEIPWSIAK
+2821 KKIPWSIAK

-2843 YGDNAPSYTYS
+2843 YGDNAPSYTFS
-2854 ASGFVNNETNSV
+2854 ANGFVNNETNSV
-2866 LSGSAVYTIKDDT
+2866 LSGSAVYTIKVDT
-2879 STISNVSTVDA
+2879 ITISNVSTADA

-2947 IDGMAVDE
+2947 IDGIAVDE
-2955 SNYEVTYSD
+2955 SNYDVTYSD
-2964 NVYPGTATV
+2964 NIYPGTATV

-2985 SDTVNF
+2985 SNTVNF

-3046 QNGDSTIS
+3046 QKGDSTIS
-3054 GENLTTLTI
+3054 GKNLTTLTI

-3083 DVVGNKTGNTFE
+3083 EVVGDKAGNTFK

-3101 TITTDGRL
+3101 TITTSGDH

-3134 FSIYIDDKLVRTV
+3134 FSIYIDDELVRTV
-3147 SSKNNENDHYQLSSE
+3147 SSKNNENDHYQLSSDR
-3162 YAINQACTVKLEFK
+3162 AINKACTVKLEFK

-3194 INIEGVSDNNIY
+3194 INIDGVSDIDNNIY

-3253 KQDLDGTSGDVY
+3253 KQDPDGTSGDVY

-3308 TRQIAINESDN
+3308 TRQIAINVSDN

-3327 KIEITTSG
+3327 KIKITTSVN
-3335 DADKKSVIESIFG
+3335 ADKETVIRNIFG
-3348 KGNYHHDT
+3348 EGKYRYDT
-3356 ETDTY
+3356 ETKTY

-3368 QSSI
+3368 QSST

>member
-11 KIAIRTVAIVL
+11 KIAIRTIAIVL

-96 GLVNDENRAK
+96 GLVNDEDRAK

-200 AVNTNISNVYARL
+200 AVNSNISNVYARL

-372 LSQAFNSVEANQEA
+372 LSQAFNSIEANQEA

-406 TSLTITPDVNTT
+406 TTLTITPDVNTT

-460 VKSNNIQSGSLI
+460 VKSNNIKSGSLI

-495 GYGGAVYV
+495 GYGGAITVYGINQQV
-503 YNINN
+503 GEDEYLPVAINANI
-508 DYNTETNTATT
+508 
-519 SVLNATITNC
+519 SNC
-529 EATNNGGG
+529 EATTGGGVCVIDSIASFEGGTISNCHATGNGGNVAIIDSDADENNQITTLVNTYIKYGGSQTSFLRETISSTNYNFYNERITGGSSTNGGNVYCNVSIDVCFDMCQIKSAQASANGGG
-537 ICIIGSTIEINA
+537 IYINDCGKFELIDTIVS
-549 DISNCSAVNGGAVAL
+549 SNHAATNGGGLFANY
-564 IDDAEDNNDQQILT
+564 I
-578 STYLKYGGN
+578 S
-587 RVSQLATTT
+587 
-596 ITGTRTIT
+596 
-604 GSYTNNTGSG
+604 GSIYVEFVDRDPGQ
-614 YGGAFYISF
+614 YAGAF
-623 SKSSSYDS
+623 SS
-631 AATVTFNGAIIR
+631 
-643 ANTSVS
+643 NTAGNS
-649 GGGGVAIYSNANS
+649 GGGMYLTRGTLTMNNVTIESNTAENQAGGIFTQGSVDITNCDIRRNTAANGGGLWLGDGWS
-662 SSARKTITF
+662 GRPSEIINTDIAKNSATT
-671 TGSTIR
+671 
-677 GNSTEN
+677 
-683 EGGGINFRGSS
+683 GGGIYVLFQ
-694 ASYITTNIRN
+694 
-704 TAIYDNEADY
+704 
-714 YGGALNL
+714 
-721 TNSSSISTVRFNI
+721 STGKGFI
-734 TNMSS
+734 FTD
-739 IYNNSAR
+739 
-746 YGGGGVSTSYISA
+746 GGVSNNSNLDSSGNEYDGESANIYVSWNVPGTIEFDCHIGNATDNFNEGVYVDNSRNVSRATYIIHYRGPSYIEGYSTTQNA
-759 FYFGSSSDDTPLM
+759 TW
-772 YNNGNHNIVMNNSTG
+772 VTWSTG
-787 YIYGTMGETE
+787 T
-797 SYDAKSYGILANG
+797 
-810 STCRLY
+810 
-816 FSEPTRS
+816 
-823 GYEFLHYENDGT
+823 
-835 AWTSGSKT
+835 KT
-843 YTSLN
+843 YSITYSRAMT
-848 VPVWYSVWSYDSY
+848 VFYPVYKSY
-861 TVTFNANGGEFDN
+861 TV
-874 GSSTM
+874 
-879 SKTIMYQDTYGGKN
+879 
-893 LYASGD
+893 
-899 TTDRTSGLTL
+899 
-909 SGNRFT
+909 
-915 LSTSSANTNN
+915 
-925 FFNFA
+925 
-930 MPYIDND
+930 
-937 YFRPS
+937 
-942 STYTLILQVSSYAAG
+942 
-957 ASGTSVVL
+957 
-965 SSPGDVDYQTDIT
+965 
-978 TNKVEIP
+978 
-985 VTGVKVYSKTF
+985 
-996 TTKSSFLD
+996 
-1004 CNFLFR
+1004 
-1010 SYVYVPTRIAI
+1010 
-1021 SLSFRIYV
+1021 
-1029 LYGDVDPDETSITT
+1029 
-1043 STATASYGTTYGKLP
+1043 
-1058 TPTRD
+1058 
-1063 GYTFDGWYT
+1063 
-1072 STSSS
+1072 
-1077 GTKVTA
+1077 
-1083 TTTYT
+1083 
-1088 RTSDQTL
+1088 
-1095 YAHWDANSYTI
+1095 
-1106 SFNANGG
+1106 SFNPNGG
-1113 SVSQTSKTVTYGS
+1113 SVSTTSKTVRYNS

-1146 SATGGTRITSSTTVS
+1146 SRTGGSKISFRTILRTAS
-1161 IAGNDTL
+1161 DHTL
-1168 YAHWTQSNYTVTQS
+1168 YAHWTATVRTITYNANGGSLYGDTARYVTSESVTLDIGEALGTLPTPLRIGYTFNGWFTAQSGGMQVTSSYVPTSDRTLYAHWTSGGNLSLTTSYNGETLETYTGLSSYQLIDPGEIDRTDDYKHNGWTVSDGVEIYTDVIYSQNGGVNGGELSDYPSTYQTTVSSVNTNFSWYNGLTILFTGYLDSDSQYIFLTIANNSGTTVLQGVNIGNGRVGFRGAGITQCALDIDIS
-1182 INGSSSSES
+1182 VRTTIALVLADNSSSS
-1191 VGGYNAYIPDDV
+1191 
-1203 DDIASTVHHNGWYSS
+1203 T
-1218 TSNISIYTDLIYEY
+1218 
-1232 FGGENMGTLPSA
+1232 
-1244 TRFVYSGGSAN
+1244 AN
-1255 TLTTSLGISGTTS
+1255 LWHI
-1268 QFTFIL
+1268 
-1274 SGYIRSNYDFPI
+1274 
-1286 PFAIQT
+1286 
-1292 SSGTTKLGFDP
+1292 
-1303 NGTNGSLTLV
+1303 
-1313 INGNN
+1313 
-1318 AVTLTGFSTSSATP
+1318 
-1332 YSIVV
+1332 
-1337 ICSNSTLRVYVNG
+1337 YVNG
-1350 TKKLTTG
+1350 QLVRTVAGNSSRFPLSNTAAG
-1357 LSLSI
+1357 LGDYTITLS
-1362 SSTDRLYLHTNGGYN
+1362 
-1377 YFNNAFFIPY
+1377 NNDGAGEWHNLFVIPY
-1387 AITNPKDFTSTFAAK
+1387 MTDVTLLDENYANKQTS
-1402 TTTGNFLAFVR
+1402 GNFLALVKGPSSETLTATGSSIYTTEYEFVER
-1413 RSGKITSRY
+1413 KNNTFASLVNVNNVTDEGFTFYIVMDHTGAWRPESTIVPWGGYGADRVELTIASGDITKNYVQAYPEINPYNEKYEVSFFVSFEDFNYSTELY
-1422 AVDIPTGND
+1422 AVRIETSYDGIGNSAGDDGCAYQVITLKYDYGTGSGGIKSSTSYANIYNSVNVPSVTPAEGSQFIGWYDNPEFTGDPIESGDSVTKRYCHTLYAKYIDNYISFESQTLASGTVNSAYNQSFNAATGTGTISYAVSNVTLDGETVTASNGAYNGLSLNGTTISGTPTKGGTYVFTIIASNDQDLSISATITLTINKINNPVSVVGNTLVYNMTAQNLCSVTGSETTVYYSTTTQLTSSNYLTAGSTTIPTG
-1431 LTYTGSSQ
+1431 
-1439 TGVNSGTGYSRSGTY
+1439 
-1454 SATNAGTYT
+1454 TNAGDYT
-1463 ATVSLSS
+1463 VYWYTPATDVY
-1470 SNYVWSDGTT
+1470 N
-1480 SNKSISWT
+1480 
-1488 IDKYSISP
+1488 
-1496 GSYSVTWTGASSYSR
+1496 
-1511 SLTYLSR
+1511 
-1518 TVTLYYYP
+1518 
-1526 YSTNAGTYTYTSAS
+1526 SAS
-1540 STSSGQYRITLT
+1540 GSLG
-1552 NSNFQVISA
+1552 
-1561 GTFTINKRS
+1561 
-1570 VTIPTAISGL
+1570 VTIAKAN
-1580 VYNGE
+1580 V
-1585 SQRGV
+1585 V
-1590 STGSYYT
+1590 
-1597 LSGTTTAT
+1597 
-1605 NAGTYTAYATLS
+1605 
-1617 NTTNCQ
+1617 
-1623 WSNGTTSRRTITW
+1623 
-1636 TISPYGLNAGRFIV
+1636 
-1650 AYTGNSSFSRYL
+1650 
-1662 TGVNGESVHLIYQS
+1662 VNGFTNLI
-1676 YSANAGS
+1676 
-1683 YDYSS
+1683 
-1688 APISSGEYY
+1688 
-1697 IIIADDNYE
+1697 
-1706 IDSAGIFTIGRLS
+1706 
-1719 VAVPTAITGL
+1719 
-1729 VYNGEEQIGVS
+1729 YNGEEQELLEYHGYSTGVVGDLQGLV
-1740 YNLTYYRIA
+1740 YFAVGTELTSSNYS
-1749 TGTTIQSDA
+1749 TDGSTTIPTRKDSEV
-1758 GDYLAV
+1758 GLIYYYV
-1764 FVMDNTNYKWSDG
+1764 PTNTNYNS
-1777 TTSKQK
+1777 TSG
-1783 NIYWSI
+1783 NVSFRLLPYTI
-1789 APYALTVGARSAAWN
+1789 AFEDYSVVWN
-1804 GGNSFNITMS
+1804 GSNEFEFEFIT
-1814 GVNNETVHLTIN
+1814 GIKDETLTLIFT
-1826 TYSSDVGSYTYSST
+1826 TYSSDVGLYTM
-1840 LSSGRYTI
+1840 SSGDTASEGEYILNIETDYNVNNYYSETVPTIEITRATI
-1848 SLTDDNYTIGS
+1848 S
-1859 AGTFTITKGIVDIP
+1859 IP
-1873 TAIVGLEYNGEEQM
+1873 TANTGLIYDGNEKT
-1887 GVEEGSY
+1887 GVNEGDY
-1894 YTLTNNT
+1894 YTLSGHKQTN
-1901 ATDADDYVAT
+1901 A
-1911 ATLTDPTNS
+1911 
-1920 QWSDGT
+1920 
-1926 TVNKTISWSIGAYGL
+1926 
-1941 VAGSHSEIWSGS
+1941 
-1953 NSFERT
+1953 
-1959 ISGVNNETINLTYYA
+1959 
-1974 YSGDVGNYTYTTSSS
+1974 GNYTAVASVDDNHIWSNGS
-1989 LSEGQYRISLT
+1989 T
-2000 DSNYVIDSA
+2000 DDQLIDW
-2009 GTFAIERASIDIP
+2009 SIAKAQVSVP

-2047 NNTGTNAGDYIAT
+2047 NN
-2060 ATIDD
+2060 
-2065 NHIWSDGTT
+2065 
-2074 EDKEIAWSIA
+2074 
-2084 RAEINIP
+2084 
-2091 TANTGLIYDG
+2091 
-2101 EEKTGV
+2101 
-2107 NEGDYYSLSG
+2107 
-2117 HKQTNAGNYTAV
+2117 
-2129 ASVDNNHIWSN
+2129 
-2140 GSTNDQLIDWSI
+2140 
-2152 AKAQVS
+2152 
-2158 VPTAVPNLVY
+2158 
-2168 DETEQTGVIDGAH
+2168 
-2181 FSLTNYTGTNAGN
+2181 TGTNAGN

-2248 TNVVGGT
+2248 TNVVGGI

-2293 ASSKS
+2293 VSSKS

-2366 YEVGTAGNLVLESV
+2366 YEVGTAGNLILESV

-2400 TINVKTPSTGYTITY
+2400 TINVTTPSTGYTITY

-2478 QTGVEANDEYYSIK
+2478 QTGVEANDEYYTIT

-2517 STDTLRISWSIAKY
+2517 STDTLQISWSIAKY

-2595 YEITSAGTFTISPI
+2595 YEITSAGTFIISPI

-2632 VTTPDSGYTIY
+2632 VTTPASGYTIY

-2648 SSGYTKAN
+2648 SSGYTQAN

-2695 SANTGLVYDETLKVG
+2695 K
-2710 LSEGTG
+2710 
-2716 YTRDGDYQATNAGT
+2716 
-2730 YTAIAVLDKNYIW
+2730 
-2743 EDAKTEN
+2743 
-2750 KKIKWTIE
+2750 
-2758 RASIDYPTA
+2758 A

-2799 DDYVAIA
+2799 DDYVAIV
-2806 SLDNNHKWSDNSTAD
+2806 SLDNNHKWSDGNVED

-2866 LSGSAVYTIKDDT
+2866 LSGSAVYTIKNDT
-2879 STISNVSTVDA
+2879 LEIVIVSTADA
-2890 GTYTIEISGL
+2890 GIYTIEISGL
-2900 TSNNYEISFED
+2900 TSNNYEISFVS

-2920 ISACDIELSQYSYNF
+2920 ISACDIKLSQYSYNF

-2998 NIIYDTNGGN
+2998 NIIYETNGGN
-3008 TIANGTYT
+3008 EIANDTYT
-3016 IKTNEQ
+3016 IKTNDQ
-3022 TVITLT
+3022 TIMTLK

-3046 QNGDSTIS
+3046 QYGDSTIS
-3054 GENLTTLTI
+3054 GEHLTTLTI

-3083 DVVGNKTGNTFE
+3083 EVVGNKTGNTFK
-3095 IIGGSN
+3095 IIGGSK
-3101 TITTDGRL
+3101 TITTSGRH
-3109 SVPEGSELTFNTTL
+3109 SVPEGSVLTYSVAL
-3123 IADDSSSSYQL
+3123 LSDVESRSYQL
-3134 FSIYIDDKLVRTV
+3134 FSIYIDDKLVQTI
-3147 SSKNNENDHYQLSSE
+3147 SSKNYDGEELALSQI
-3162 YAINQACTVKLEFK
+3162 YAINKACTVKLEFK
-3176 DANELTI
+3176 DANELTV
-3183 ITEEEYAIDTD
+3183 ITEEEYAIDTKVVID
-3194 INIEGVSDNNIY
+3194 GISDGNVY
-3206 ATDSEISITITLDT
+3206 ATDADINVSITLDT

-3240 THSLSYNSGDNNI
+3240 THSLSYNGGDNNI

-3327 KIEITTSG
+3327 KIKITTSG
-3335 DADKKSVIESIFG
+3335 AADKKTVIKNIFG
-3348 KGNYHHDT
+3348 EGNYRYDSG
-3356 ETDTY
+3356 TDTY
-3361 YYIVKSQ
+3361 YYIVESQ
-3368 QSSI
+3368 QSST

>member
-40 KEPSTP
+40 KEPITP

-96 GLVNDENRAK
+96 GLVNDEDRAK

-200 AVNTNISNVYARL
+200 AVNSNISNVYARL
-213 GSVQGSTVGGIAGSF
+213 GSTKGSTVGGIVGSF

-256 NVDTKT
+256 SVDTKT

-318 YSIDADWCNYAY
+318 YSIDADWCDYAF
-330 RENSTELSFNFPIQT
+330 RENSTQLSFNFPIQT

-406 TSLTITPDVNTT
+406 TTLTITPDVNTT

-495 GYGGAVYV
+495 GYGGAITVYGINQQV
-503 YNINN
+503 GEDEYLPVAINANI
-508 DYNTETNTATT
+508 
-519 SVLNATITNC
+519 SNC
-529 EATNNGGG
+529 EATTGGGVCVIDSIASFEGGTISNCHATGNGGNVAIIDSDAEENNQITTLVNTYIKYGGSQTSFLRETISSTNYNFYNERITGGSSTNGGNVYCSVSLNVRFEYCYIQTGTATSNGGG
-537 ICIIGSTIEINA
+537 IYIGACKTFDIIDTFVSENTASG
-549 DISNCSAVNGGAVAL
+549 NGGGL
-564 IDDAEDNNDQQILT
+564 
-578 STYLKYGGN
+578 
-587 RVSQLATTT
+587 
-596 ITGTRTIT
+596 
-604 GSYTNNTGSG
+604 YTN
-614 YGGAFYISF
+614 YISGTINVEFVDRDPGRYAAF
-623 SKSSSYDS
+623 SGN
-631 AATVTFNGAIIR
+631 AAT
-643 ANTSVS
+643 S
-649 GGGGVAIYSNANS
+649 GGGLYLTRGTLNLSNIAIENNTATS
-662 SSARKTITF
+662 S
-671 TGSTIR
+671 
-677 GNSTEN
+677 
-683 EGGGINFRGSS
+683 GGGIYTGGSFSIVNCEIRENKALESGGGLYLHTAWASGESTVTDTEIALNAAATGGGAAIYLHTHGSVLFTSDQDNNCGFINNSNLDSSGNEYDGNSYSLYIVKSSANLGYVEVNCRVDRGTFDELNGGVLLSGSS
-694 ASYITTNIRN
+694 ASTSDFYILNYYAYYSNYVLGYSTTK
-704 TAIYDNEADY
+704 
-714 YGGALNL
+714 
-721 TNSSSISTVRFNI
+721 
-734 TNMSS
+734 
-739 IYNNSAR
+739 
-746 YGGGGVSTSYISA
+746 
-759 FYFGSSSDDTPLM
+759 
-772 YNNGNHNIVMNNSTG
+772 NST
-787 YIYGTMGETE
+787 T
-797 SYDAKSYGILANG
+797 
-810 STCRLY
+810 
-816 FSEPTRS
+816 PT
-823 GYEFLHYENDGT
+823 
-835 AWTSGSKT
+835 WTSGTKT
-843 YTSLN
+843 YQTTTASEVLE
-848 VPVWYSVWSYDSY
+848 VWY
-861 TVTFNANGGEFDN
+861 
-874 GSSTM
+874 
-879 SKTIMYQDTYGGKN
+879 
-893 LYASGD
+893 
-899 TTDRTSGLTL
+899 
-909 SGNRFT
+909 
-915 LSTSSANTNN
+915 
-925 FFNFA
+925 
-930 MPYIDND
+930 
-937 YFRPS
+937 
-942 STYTLILQVSSYAAG
+942 
-957 ASGTSVVL
+957 
-965 SSPGDVDYQTDIT
+965 
-978 TNKVEIP
+978 
-985 VTGVKVYSKTF
+985 
-996 TTKSSFLD
+996 
-1004 CNFLFR
+1004 
-1010 SYVYVPTRIAI
+1010 AI
-1021 SLSFRIYV
+1021 YK
-1029 LYGDVDPDETSITT
+1029 T
-1043 STATASYGTTYGKLP
+1043 ST
-1058 TPTRD
+1058 
-1063 GYTFDGWYT
+1063 
-1072 STSSS
+1072 
-1077 GTKVTA
+1077 V
-1083 TTTYT
+1083 
-1088 RTSDQTL
+1088 
-1095 YAHWDANSYTI
+1095 
-1106 SFNANGG
+1106 SFNPNGG
-1113 SVSQTSKTVTYGS
+1113 SVSTTSKTVRYNS

-1131 PTPTRNGY
+1131 PTPTREGY

-1146 SATGGTRITSSTTVS
+1146 SRTGGAKKTSLSIVATLGNHVLYAHWTATVRTITYNANGGSLYADTARYVTSDSVTLDIGEALGTVVTPLRIGYTFDGWFTSQTGGTQVTSSYVPS
-1161 IAGNDTL
+1161 SNMTL
-1168 YAHWTQSNYTVTQS
+1168 YAHWTSGGNLSLTTSYDGETLETYT
-1182 INGSSSSES
+1182 GLSSYQLIDP
-1191 VGGYNAYIPDDV
+1191 G
-1203 DDIASTVHHNGWYSS
+1203 DIDKTNSYKHNGWTVSDGVEIYTDVIYSQNGGVNGGELSDYPSTYQTTVSSVSTNFSWYNGLTILFTGYLDPGSQYKFLTIANNSGTTVLQGVNSGNGKVGFAGTGISRCTLDIDISVRTTIALVLADNSSSS
-1218 TSNISIYTDLIYEY
+1218 TSNLW
-1232 FGGENMGTLPSA
+1232 
-1244 TRFVYSGGSAN
+1244 
-1255 TLTTSLGISGTTS
+1255 
-1268 QFTFIL
+1268 
-1274 SGYIRSNYDFPI
+1274 YI
-1286 PFAIQT
+1286 
-1292 SSGTTKLGFDP
+1292 
-1303 NGTNGSLTLV
+1303 
-1313 INGNN
+1313 
-1318 AVTLTGFSTSSATP
+1318 
-1332 YSIVV
+1332 
-1337 ICSNSTLRVYVNG
+1337 YVNG
-1350 TKKLTTG
+1350 QLVRTVAGNSSRFPLNTAIAG
-1357 LSLSI
+1357 LSDYTITLS
-1362 SSTDRLYLHTNGGYN
+1362 
-1377 YFNNAFFIPY
+1377 NNDGAGEWHNLFVIPY
-1387 AITNPKDFTSTFAAK
+1387 TTDVTLLDENYANKQTS
-1402 TTTGNFLAFVR
+1402 GNFLALVKGPSSETLTATGSSVLSTAYSYGTSLGSSVGVGSQYDSFELNLSFMNQDTYVGR
-1413 RSGKITSRY
+1413 GGYHFDRVEIYVTSGSYSKKYVIAIEEKTINNSTIMIPAIDPPVIY
-1422 AVDIPTGND
+1422 FADFNNSTEGYDIEYHIYTGNGNSTTYRSNNYIVVSYD
-1431 LTYTGSSQ
+1431 FGEGSGYPLAVASYTGS
-1439 TGVNSGTGYSRSGTY
+1439 
-1454 SATNAGTYT
+1454 
-1463 ATVSLSS
+1463 
-1470 SNYVWSDGTT
+1470 
-1480 SNKSISWT
+1480 
-1488 IDKYSISP
+1488 
-1496 GSYSVTWTGASSYSR
+1496 
-1511 SLTYLSR
+1511 TYLSR
-1518 TVTLYYYP
+1518 TPSVTCPEGTIFGGWYDNPEFTGEPITDETIITKEYFHTLYAKYIDKCISFESQTLASGTVNSAYNQSFNAATGTGTISYAVSNVTLDGETVTASNGAYNGLSLNGTTISGTPTKGGTYVFTIVASNDQDLSISATITLTINKINNPVSVVGNTLVYNMTAQNLCSVTGSETTVYYSTTTQLTSSN
-1526 YSTNAGTYTYTSAS
+1526 YSTAGSTTIPTGTNAGDYTVYWYTPATDVYNSAS
-1540 STSSGQYRITLT
+1540 GSIG
-1552 NSNFQVISA
+1552 
-1561 GTFTINKRS
+1561 
-1570 VTIPTAISGL
+1570 VTIAKAN
-1580 VYNGE
+1580 V
-1585 SQRGV
+1585 V
-1590 STGSYYT
+1590 
-1597 LSGTTTAT
+1597 
-1605 NAGTYTAYATLS
+1605 
-1617 NTTNCQ
+1617 
-1623 WSNGTTSRRTITW
+1623 
-1636 TISPYGLNAGRFIV
+1636 
-1650 AYTGNSSFSRYL
+1650 
-1662 TGVNGESVHLIYQS
+1662 VNG
-1676 YSANAGS
+1676 
-1683 YDYSS
+1683 
-1688 APISSGEYY
+1688 
-1697 IIIADDNYE
+1697 
-1706 IDSAGIFTIGRLS
+1706 FTN
-1719 VAVPTAITGL
+1719 L
-1729 VYNGEEQIGVS
+1729 VYNGEEQELLEYYGYSTGVVGDLQGLV
-1740 YNLTYYRIA
+1740 YFAVGTELTSSNYS
-1749 TGTTIQSDA
+1749 TDGSTTIPTRKDSEV
-1758 GDYLAV
+1758 GLIYYYV
-1764 FVMDNTNYKWSDG
+1764 PTNTNYNS
-1777 TTSKQK
+1777 TSG
-1783 NIYWSI
+1783 NVSFRLL
-1789 APYALTVGARSAAWN
+1789 PYTVAFEDYSVVWN
-1804 GGNSFNITMS
+1804 GSNEFEFEFIT
-1814 GVNNETVHLTIN
+1814 GIKDETLTLIFT
-1826 TYSSDVGSYTYSST
+1826 TYSSDVGLYTM
-1840 LSSGRYTI
+1840 SSGDTASEGEYILNIETDYNVNNYYSETVPTIEITRATI
-1848 SLTDDNYTIGS
+1848 S
-1859 AGTFTITKGIVDIP
+1859 
-1873 TAIVGLEYNGEEQM
+1873 
-1887 GVEEGSY
+1887 
-1894 YTLTNNT
+1894 
-1901 ATDADDYVAT
+1901 
-1911 ATLTDPTNS
+1911 
-1920 QWSDGT
+1920 
-1926 TVNKTISWSIGAYGL
+1926 
-1941 VAGSHSEIWSGS
+1941 
-1953 NSFERT
+1953 
-1959 ISGVNNETINLTYYA
+1959 
-1974 YSGDVGNYTYTTSSS
+1974 
-1989 LSEGQYRISLT
+1989 
-2000 DSNYVIDSA
+2000 
-2009 GTFAIERASIDIP
+2009 
-2022 TAVEGLVYNGEE
+2022 
-2034 QTGVIGGDYFELT
+2034 
-2047 NNTGTNAGDYIAT
+2047 
-2060 ATIDD
+2060 
-2065 NHIWSDGTT
+2065 
-2074 EDKEIAWSIA
+2074 
-2084 RAEINIP
+2084 IP

-2101 EEKTGV
+2101 REKTGV
-2107 NEGDYYSLSG
+2107 NEGDYYTLSG

-2129 ASVDNNHIWSN
+2129 ASVDDNHIWSN
-2140 GSTNDQLIDWSI
+2140 GSTDDQLIDWSI

-2158 VPTAVPNLVY
+2158 VPTAVANLEY
-2168 DETEQTGVIDGAH
+2168 NGEKQTGVIDGAH
-2181 FSLTNYTGTNAGN
+2181 FSLTNNTGTNAGN

-2248 TNVVGGT
+2248 TDVVGGT

-2263 GTYSSVPPTFKNVGS
+2263 GTYSSVPPTFKNVGR

-2293 ASSKS
+2293 VSSKS

-2366 YEVGTAGNLVLESV
+2366 YEVGTAGNLILESV

-2400 TINVKTPSTGYTITY
+2400 TINVTTPSTGYTITY

-2478 QTGVEANDEYYSIK
+2478 QTGVEANDEYYTITG
-2492 NNTGTNANQYTATL
+2492 NTGTNANQYTATL
-2506 TLKSNYAWRDN
+2506 TLKSNYMWSNN

-2632 VTTPDSGYTIY
+2632 VTTPASGYTIY

-2648 SSGYTKAN
+2648 SSGYTQTN

-2664 YTIYFKI
+2664 YAIYFRI

-2695 SANTGLVYDETLKVG
+2695 KANTGLVYDETLKVG

-2716 YTRDGDYQATNAGT
+2716 YTRSGDYEATDAGT

-2750 KKIKWTIE
+2750 KEIEWTIE
-2758 RASIDYPTA
+2758 RASIDIPTE
-2767 NEGLVY
+2767 NKGLVY
-2773 TGQSQVG
+2773 TGKSQVG

-2799 DDYVAIA
+2799 DDYVAIV
-2806 SLDNNHKWSDNSTAD
+2806 SVDSNHKWSDNSTAD

-2843 YGDNAPSYTYS
+2843 YGDNAPSYTFS
-2854 ASGFVNNETNSV
+2854 ANGFVNGETNSV

-2879 STISNVSTVDA
+2879 SAISNVSTADA
-2890 GTYTIEISGL
+2890 GIYTIEISGL
-2900 TSNNYEISFED
+2900 TSNNYEISFVS

-3008 TIANGTYT
+3008 EIAKDTYT

-3046 QNGDSTIS
+3046 QKGDSTIS
-3054 GENLTTLTI
+3054 GDDLTTLTI

-3083 DVVGNKTGNTFE
+3083 EVVGDKTGNTFK

-3101 TITTDGRL
+3101 TITTSGGH
-3109 SVPEGSELTFNTTL
+3109 SVPEGSVLTYSVAL
-3123 IADDSSSSYQL
+3123 LSDVESSSYQL
-3134 FSIYIDDKLVRTV
+3134 FSIYIDDKLVQTI
-3147 SSKNNENDHYQLSSE
+3147 SSKNYDGEELALSQI
-3162 YAINQACTVKLEFK
+3162 YAINKACTVKLEFK
-3176 DANELTI
+3176 DANELTV
-3183 ITEEEYAIDTD
+3183 ITEEEYAIDTKVVID
-3194 INIEGVSDNNIY
+3194 GIRDGNVY
-3206 ATDSEISITITLDT
+3206 ATDADINVSITLDT

-3240 THSLSYNSGDNNI
+3240 THSLSYNSGDDNI
-3253 KQDLDGTSGDVY
+3253 IPDPDGTSGDVY

-3295 SVTALSLT
+3295 SVTVLSLT

-3308 TRQIAINESDN
+3308 TRQIAINKSDN

-3335 DADKKSVIESIFG
+3335 DADKETVIESIFG
-3348 KGNYHHDT
+3348 KGNYRHDT

-3361 YYIVKSQ
+3361 YYIVESQ
-3368 QSSI
+3368 QSST

>member
-40 KEPSTP
+40 KEPITP

-96 GLVNDENRAK
+96 GLVNDEDRAK

-174 ANIQNVGLYNAT
+174 ANIQNVGLYNTT

-200 AVNTNISNVYARL
+200 AVNSNISNVYARL

-318 YSIDADWCNYAY
+318 YSIDADWCNYAF
-330 RENSTELSFNFPIQT
+330 RENSTQLSFNFPIQT

-358 GTITIGDTTTDATT
+358 GTITIGNTTTDATT
-372 LSQAFNSVEANQEA
+372 LSQAFSSVEANQEA

-418 LVRSNSNSENLIVGS
+418 LVRSTSNSENLIVGS
-433 SNSKLYIGEETAP
+433 SNSKLYIGEETASS
-446 TNSSTITIDGNIDY
+446 TSSTITIDGNIDY

-495 GYGGAVYV
+495 GYGGAITVYGINQQV
-503 YNINN
+503 GEDEYLPVAINANI
-508 DYNTETNTATT
+508 
-519 SVLNATITNC
+519 SNC
-529 EATNNGGG
+529 EATTGGG
-537 ICIIGSTIEINA
+537 VCVIDSIASFKGGT
-549 DISNCSAVNGGAVAL
+549 ISNCHATGNGGNVA
-564 IDDAEDNNDQQILT
+564 IISASDQSNTQTLV
-578 STYLKYGGN
+578 STYIKYGGN
-587 RVSQLATTT
+587 TVTSLREVVSSTNYAFNNET
-596 ITGTRTIT
+596 I
-604 GSYTNNTGSG
+604 SG
-614 YGGAFYISF
+614 G
-623 SKSSSYDS
+623 S
-631 AATVTFNGAIIR
+631 AANGGNIYASNPGADLYINYSTISAGTAR
-643 ANTSVS
+643 YY
-649 GGGGVAIYSNANS
+649 GGGVYYYSSTSRAISIQYSKINNNVSEYSAGGLYLAGGNTS
-662 SSARKTITF
+662 SMLDVTF
-671 TGSTIR
+671 R
-677 GNSTEN
+677 
-683 EGGGINFRGSS
+683 
-694 ASYITTNIRN
+694 
-704 TAIYDNEADY
+704 DD
-714 YGGALNL
+714 
-721 TNSSSISTVRFNI
+721 
-734 TNMSS
+734 
-739 IYNNSAR
+739 YNNSRGIISNEAAIN
-746 YGGGGVSTSYISA
+746 GGGLYAVYCEILFRTDFRVWGNELTS
-759 FYFGSSSDDTPLM
+759 GTSSNGAGIYANNCIITNNANTTP
-772 YNNGNHNIVMNNSTG
+772 
-787 YIYGTMGETE
+787 
-797 SYDAKSYGILANG
+797 ASYGILDMSYNTGAGNGGAMYIYGGSAN
-810 STCRLY
+810 
-816 FSEPTRS
+816 FERS
-823 GYEFLHYENDGT
+823 GLSIYVNSANNGGALYIAGGADFTCSDGGMFLHDNSATNEGAEIYIAGHTNNTTLTFEGFGT
-835 AWTSGSKT
+835 SDVTSFTTSIGFNVETHREIYMSASSSAPATCTLNYQDRSQTYGLTFLGYNNYSFATTASWTSASQSQV
-843 YTSLN
+843 TSN
-848 VPVWYSVWSYDSY
+848 TTGDVRIWYAIFRGKNY
-861 TVTFNANGGEFDN
+861 TVTF
-874 GSSTM
+874 
-879 SKTIMYQDTYGGKN
+879 
-893 LYASGD
+893 
-899 TTDRTSGLTL
+899 
-909 SGNRFT
+909 
-915 LSTSSANTNN
+915 
-925 FFNFA
+925 
-930 MPYIDND
+930 
-937 YFRPS
+937 
-942 STYTLILQVSSYAAG
+942 
-957 ASGTSVVL
+957 
-965 SSPGDVDYQTDIT
+965 
-978 TNKVEIP
+978 
-985 VTGVKVYSKTF
+985 
-996 TTKSSFLD
+996 
-1004 CNFLFR
+1004 
-1010 SYVYVPTRIAI
+1010 
-1021 SLSFRIYV
+1021 
-1029 LYGDVDPDETSITT
+1029 DP
-1043 STATASYGTTYGKLP
+1043 
-1058 TPTRD
+1058 
-1063 GYTFDGWYT
+1063 
-1072 STSSS
+1072 
-1077 GTKVTA
+1077 
-1083 TTTYT
+1083 
-1088 RTSDQTL
+1088 
-1095 YAHWDANSYTI
+1095 
-1106 SFNANGG
+1106 NGG
-1113 SVSQTSKTVTYGS
+1113 SVSQTSKTVRYS
-1126 TYGTL
+1126 QDYGTL
-1131 PTPTRNGY
+1131 PTPTREGY

-1146 SATGGTRITSSTTVS
+1146 SATGGSLKTSSSTVTTAS
-1161 IAGNDTL
+1161 NHTL
-1168 YAHWTQSNYTVTQS
+1168 YAHWTATVRT
-1182 INGSSSSES
+1182 IT
-1191 VGGYNAYIPDDV
+1191 YNANGGSLYGDTASYV
-1203 DDIASTVHHNGWYSS
+1203 TSNSVTLDIGEALGTLPTPLRIGYTFDGWFTAQSGGTRVTSSYVPSSNMTLYAHWTSGGNLSLTTSYDGETLETYTGLSSYQLIDPGDIDKTNAYKHNGWTVSDGVEIYTDVIYSQNGGVNGGELSDYPSTYQTTVSSVSTDFSWYNGLTILFTGYLDSDSQCIFLTIADNSGTTVLQGVNIGDGRVGFRGAGITQCALDIDISVRTTIALVLADNSSSS
-1218 TSNISIYTDLIYEY
+1218 TSNLW
-1232 FGGENMGTLPSA
+1232 
-1244 TRFVYSGGSAN
+1244 
-1255 TLTTSLGISGTTS
+1255 
-1268 QFTFIL
+1268 
-1274 SGYIRSNYDFPI
+1274 YI
-1286 PFAIQT
+1286 
-1292 SSGTTKLGFDP
+1292 
-1303 NGTNGSLTLV
+1303 
-1313 INGNN
+1313 
-1318 AVTLTGFSTSSATP
+1318 
-1332 YSIVV
+1332 
-1337 ICSNSTLRVYVNG
+1337 YVNG
-1350 TKKLTTG
+1350 QLVRTVEGNSSRFPLNTANAG
-1357 LSLSI
+1357 LSDYTITLS
-1362 SSTDRLYLHTNGGYN
+1362 
-1377 YFNNAFFIPY
+1377 NNDGAGEWHNLFVIPY
-1387 AITNPKDFTSTFAAK
+1387 TTDVTLLDENYANKQTS
-1402 TTTGNFLAFVR
+1402 GNFLALVKGPSSETLTATGTSI
-1413 RSGKITSRY
+1413 RSLAYYSSSMLYGIGLGTQYDSFELSLSFNSNYVKWGGYDFDRVELYVTSGSYSKKYVIAIEEKTINNSTAMTPAIDPVIYFADFNNSTEGYDIEYHIYTGNGNSTTYSWNNYIVVSYDFGEGSGYPLAVATWTGRTYLDRTPSVTCPEGTIFGGWYDNPEFTGDPITDETIITKEYFHTLYAKYIDNYISFESQTLASGTVNSAYNQSFNAATGTGTISY
-1422 AVDIPTGND
+1422 AVSNVTLDGETVTASNGVYNGLSLNGTTISGTPTKGGTYVFTIVASNDQDLSISATITLTINKINNPVSVIGNTLVYNMTAQNLCSVTGSETTVYYSTTTQLTSSNYSTAGSTTIPTG
-1431 LTYTGSSQ
+1431 
-1439 TGVNSGTGYSRSGTY
+1439 
-1454 SATNAGTYT
+1454 TNAGDYT
-1463 ATVSLSS
+1463 VYWYTPATDVY
-1470 SNYVWSDGTT
+1470 N
-1480 SNKSISWT
+1480 
-1488 IDKYSISP
+1488 
-1496 GSYSVTWTGASSYSR
+1496 
-1511 SLTYLSR
+1511 
-1518 TVTLYYYP
+1518 
-1526 YSTNAGTYTYTSAS
+1526 SAS
-1540 STSSGQYRITLT
+1540 GSIG
-1552 NSNFQVISA
+1552 
-1561 GTFTINKRS
+1561 
-1570 VTIPTAISGL
+1570 VTIAKAN
-1580 VYNGE
+1580 V
-1585 SQRGV
+1585 V
-1590 STGSYYT
+1590 
-1597 LSGTTTAT
+1597 
-1605 NAGTYTAYATLS
+1605 
-1617 NTTNCQ
+1617 
-1623 WSNGTTSRRTITW
+1623 
-1636 TISPYGLNAGRFIV
+1636 
-1650 AYTGNSSFSRYL
+1650 
-1662 TGVNGESVHLIYQS
+1662 VNG
-1676 YSANAGS
+1676 
-1683 YDYSS
+1683 
-1688 APISSGEYY
+1688 
-1697 IIIADDNYE
+1697 
-1706 IDSAGIFTIGRLS
+1706 FTN
-1719 VAVPTAITGL
+1719 L
-1729 VYNGEEQIGVS
+1729 VYNGEEQELLEYHGYSTGVVGDLQGLV
-1740 YNLTYYRIA
+1740 YFAVGTELTSSNYS
-1749 TGTTIQSDA
+1749 TDGSTTIPTRKDA
-1758 GDYLAV
+1758 EVGLVYYYV
-1764 FVMDNTNYKWSDG
+1764 PTNTNYNS
-1777 TTSKQK
+1777 TSG
-1783 NIYWSI
+1783 NVSFRLL
-1789 APYALTVGARSAAWN
+1789 PYTVAFEDYSVVWN
-1804 GGNSFNITMS
+1804 GSNVFEFEFIT
-1814 GVNNETVHLTIN
+1814 GIKDETLTLIFT
-1826 TYSSDVGSYTYSST
+1826 TYSSDVGLYTM
-1840 LSSGRYTI
+1840 SSGDTASEGEYILNIETDYNVNNYYSETVPTIEITRATI
-1848 SLTDDNYTIGS
+1848 S
-1859 AGTFTITKGIVDIP
+1859 
-1873 TAIVGLEYNGEEQM
+1873 
-1887 GVEEGSY
+1887 
-1894 YTLTNNT
+1894 
-1901 ATDADDYVAT
+1901 
-1911 ATLTDPTNS
+1911 
-1920 QWSDGT
+1920 
-1926 TVNKTISWSIGAYGL
+1926 
-1941 VAGSHSEIWSGS
+1941 
-1953 NSFERT
+1953 
-1959 ISGVNNETINLTYYA
+1959 
-1974 YSGDVGNYTYTTSSS
+1974 
-1989 LSEGQYRISLT
+1989 
-2000 DSNYVIDSA
+2000 
-2009 GTFAIERASIDIP
+2009 
-2022 TAVEGLVYNGEE
+2022 
-2034 QTGVIGGDYFELT
+2034 
-2047 NNTGTNAGDYIAT
+2047 
-2060 ATIDD
+2060 
-2065 NHIWSDGTT
+2065 
-2074 EDKEIAWSIA
+2074 
-2084 RAEINIP
+2084 IP

-2101 EEKTGV
+2101 EEKMGV
-2107 NEGDYYSLSG
+2107 NEGDYYTLSG

-2129 ASVDNNHIWSN
+2129 ASVDDNHIWSN
-2140 GSTNDQLIDWSI
+2140 GLTDDQLIDWSI
-2152 AKAQVS
+2152 AKAQVN
-2158 VPTAVPNLVY
+2158 VPTAVANLVY
-2168 DETEQTGVIDGAH
+2168 NGEKQIGVIGGAH
-2181 FSLTNYTGTNAGN
+2181 FSLTNNTGTNAGN
-2194 YTAIATLDDKNNFE
+2194 YTAIATLDDKNNYE
-2208 WADGTTEDKQIAW
+2208 WSDGTTEDKEIAW

-2248 TNVVGGT
+2248 TDVVGGT

-2263 GTYSSVPPTFKNVGS
+2263 GTYSSVPPTFKNVGR

-2293 ASSKS
+2293 VSSKS

-2366 YEVGTAGNLVLESV
+2366 YEVGTAGNLILESV

-2400 TINVKTPSTGYTITY
+2400 TINVTTPSTGYTITY

-2478 QTGVEANDEYYSIK
+2478 QTGVEANDEYYSITG
-2492 NNTGTNANQYTATL
+2492 NTGTNANQYTATL
-2506 TLKSNYAWRDN
+2506 TLKSNYMWSNN

-2695 SANTGLVYDETLKVG
+2695 KANTGLVYDGTSKVG

-2716 YTRDGDYQATNAGT
+2716 YTRSGDYQATNAGT

-2743 EDAKTEN
+2743 EDASTGN
-2750 KKIKWTIE
+2750 KEIEWTIE

-2780 VDPHPNSYYTIEG
+2780 VNPHPNSYYTIEG

-2806 SLDNNHKWSDNSTAD
+2806 SLDNNHKWSDGNVED

-2843 YGDNAPSYTYS
+2843 YGDNAPSYTFS
-2854 ASGFVNNETNSV
+2854 ANGFVNGETNSV

-2879 STISNVSTVDA
+2879 ITISNVSTADA

-2920 ISACDIELSQYSYNF
+2920 ISDCDIELSQYSYNF

-2947 IDGMAVDE
+2947 IDGIAVDE

-2964 NVYPGTATV
+2964 NIYPGTATV

-2991 TINAVSY
+2991 TIIAVSY

-3046 QNGDSTIS
+3046 QNRDSTIS
-3054 GENLTTLTI
+3054 GEHLTTLTI

-3083 DVVGNKTGNTFE
+3083 EVVGNKTGNTFE

-3101 TITTDGRL
+3101 TITTSGL
-3109 SVPEGSELTFNTTL
+3109 HSVPEGSELTFNTTL
-3123 IADDSSSSYQL
+3123 IADNSSSSYQL
-3134 FSIYIDDKLVRTV
+3134 FSIYIDDELVRTV
-3147 SSKNNENDHYQLSSE
+3147 SSKNNENDHYQLSSI
-3162 YAINQACTVKLEFK
+3162 YAINEACTVKLEFK

-3183 ITEEEYAIDTD
+3183 ITEEEYAIDTN
-3194 INIEGVSDNNIY
+3194 INIDGVSDIDNNIY

-3220 SSIATGPNAYIGFT
+3220 SSIATGPNAYLGFT
-3234 YVMNGE
+3234 YVMNGD
-3240 THSLSYNSGDNNI
+3240 TYSSYNGGDDNI
-3253 KQDLDGTSGDVY
+3253 IPDRDGTSGDVY

-3308 TRQIAINESDN
+3308 TRQIAINVSDN

-3335 DADKKSVIESIFG
+3335 DADKETVIKKIFG
-3348 KGNYHHDT
+3348 EGNYRYDSG
-3356 ETDTY
+3356 TDTY
-3361 YYIVKSQ
+3361 YYIVESQ
-3368 QSSI
+3368 QSST

>member
-40 KEPSTP
+40 KEPITP

-213 GSVQGSTVGGIAGSF
+213 GSVQGSTVGGIVGSF

-318 YSIDADWCNYAY
+318 YSIDADWCDYAF
-330 RENSTELSFNFPIQT
+330 RENSTQLSFNFPIQT

-358 GTITIGDTTTDATT
+358 GTITIGDTTTDTTT
-372 LSQAFNSVEANQEA
+372 LSQAFNSIEANQEA

-406 TSLTITPDVNTT
+406 TTLTITPDVNTT
-418 LVRSNSNSENLIVGS
+418 FVRSNSNSENLIVGS
-433 SNSKLYIGEETAP
+433 SNSKLYIGEETAS

-495 GYGGAVYV
+495 GYGGAVTV
-503 YNINN
+503 YGINQQVGEDEYLPVAINANISNC
-508 DYNTETNTATT
+508 EATT
-519 SVLNATITNC
+519 GGGVCVIDSIASFEGGTISNCHATSNGGNIAIISASDQSDSQTLISTYIKYGGSQITPLREVVSSTNNEFNDMTISGGSATIGGNIYGYGSYNVTITNC
-529 EATNNGGG
+529 AIGNGSASAYGGGIYFAYLTANISGNTKIYGNSANNGGG
-537 ICIIGSTIEINA
+537 MYICYGSDSVFSGANCFFGKM
-549 DISNCSAVNGGAVAL
+549 SNGNYSSNKASVNGYNVYIAGYSSNPTTFSYTGDMDYNLIYETSNGYTRKAL
-564 IDDAEDNNDQQILT
+564 HGIYMSAST
-578 STYLKYGGN
+578 STT
-587 RVSQLATTT
+587 ATCT
-596 ITGTRTIT
+596 
-604 GSYTNNTGSG
+604 
-614 YGGAFYISF
+614 
-623 SKSSSYDS
+623 
-631 AATVTFNGAIIR
+631 
-643 ANTSVS
+643 
-649 GGGGVAIYSNANS
+649 
-662 SSARKTITF
+662 
-671 TGSTIR
+671 
-677 GNSTEN
+677 
-683 EGGGINFRGSS
+683 
-694 ASYITTNIRN
+694 
-704 TAIYDNEADY
+704 
-714 YGGALNL
+714 LNYCSL
-721 TNSSSISTVRFNI
+721 
-734 TNMSS
+734 
-739 IYNNSAR
+739 
-746 YGGGGVSTSYISA
+746 
-759 FYFGSSSDDTPLM
+759 SD
-772 YNNGNHNIVMNNSTG
+772 TG
-787 YIYGTMGETE
+787 YRFLGYNI
-797 SYDAKSYGILANG
+797 AANY
-810 STCRLY
+810 T
-816 FSEPTRS
+816 
-823 GYEFLHYENDGT
+823 T
-835 AWTSGSKT
+835 ASWTSGSKV
-843 YTSLN
+843 TSN
-848 VPVWYSVWSYDSY
+848 TTGDVGEWYAVFRGNNYK
-861 TVTFNANGGEFDN
+861 VTF
-874 GSSTM
+874 
-879 SKTIMYQDTYGGKN
+879 
-893 LYASGD
+893 
-899 TTDRTSGLTL
+899 
-909 SGNRFT
+909 
-915 LSTSSANTNN
+915 
-925 FFNFA
+925 
-930 MPYIDND
+930 
-937 YFRPS
+937 
-942 STYTLILQVSSYAAG
+942 
-957 ASGTSVVL
+957 
-965 SSPGDVDYQTDIT
+965 
-978 TNKVEIP
+978 
-985 VTGVKVYSKTF
+985 
-996 TTKSSFLD
+996 
-1004 CNFLFR
+1004 
-1010 SYVYVPTRIAI
+1010 
-1021 SLSFRIYV
+1021 
-1029 LYGDVDPDETSITT
+1029 DP
-1043 STATASYGTTYGKLP
+1043 
-1058 TPTRD
+1058 
-1063 GYTFDGWYT
+1063 
-1072 STSSS
+1072 
-1077 GTKVTA
+1077 
-1083 TTTYT
+1083 
-1088 RTSDQTL
+1088 
-1095 YAHWDANSYTI
+1095 
-1106 SFNANGG
+1106 NGG
-1113 SVSQTSKTVTYGS
+1113 SVSQTSKTVRYWQD
-1126 TYGTL
+1126 YGTL
-1131 PTPTRNGY
+1131 PTPTREGY

-1146 SATGGTRITSSTTVS
+1146 SRTGGAKKTSSSTVVT
-1161 IAGNDTL
+1161 ARNHTL
-1168 YAHWTQSNYTVTQS
+1168 YAHWTATVRT
-1182 INGSSSSES
+1182 IT
-1191 VGGYNAYIPDDV
+1191 YNANGGSLYADTARYVTSDSV
-1203 DDIASTVHHNGWYSS
+1203 TLDIGEALGTVVTPLRIGYTFDGWFTSQTGGTQVTSSYVPSSNMTLYAHWTSGGNLSLTTSYDGETLETYTGLSSYQLIDPGDIDKTNAYKHNGWTVSDGVEIYTDVIYSQNGGVNGGELSDYPSTYKTTVSSVNTNFSWYNGLTILFTGYLDPGSQYKFLTIADSSGTTVLQGVNSGNGKVGFAGTGISRCTLDIDISVRTTIALVLADNSSSS
-1218 TSNISIYTDLIYEY
+1218 TSNLW
-1232 FGGENMGTLPSA
+1232 
-1244 TRFVYSGGSAN
+1244 
-1255 TLTTSLGISGTTS
+1255 
-1268 QFTFIL
+1268 
-1274 SGYIRSNYDFPI
+1274 YI
-1286 PFAIQT
+1286 
-1292 SSGTTKLGFDP
+1292 
-1303 NGTNGSLTLV
+1303 
-1313 INGNN
+1313 
-1318 AVTLTGFSTSSATP
+1318 
-1332 YSIVV
+1332 
-1337 ICSNSTLRVYVNG
+1337 YVNG
-1350 TKKLTTG
+1350 QLVRTVAGNSSRFPLNTAIAG
-1357 LSLSI
+1357 LSDYTITLS
-1362 SSTDRLYLHTNGGYN
+1362 
-1377 YFNNAFFIPY
+1377 NNDGAGEWHNLFVIPY
-1387 AITNPKDFTSTFAAK
+1387 TTDVTLLDENYANKQTS
-1402 TTTGNFLAFVR
+1402 GNFLALVKGP
-1413 RSGKITSRY
+1413 SSET
-1422 AVDIPTGND
+1422 
-1431 LTYTGSSQ
+1431 LTATGSSVRSSAYRF
-1439 TGVNSGTGYSRSGTY
+1439 TSYSYGFDVR
-1454 SATNAGTYT
+1454 N
-1463 ATVSLSS
+1463 LD
-1470 SNYVWSDGTT
+1470 SDGIGVDEKGYYIYFHIAFDSDNSVSWGRYEFDRIELYVSSGNYSKKYVAAIVDSDSSVLGYEPVYDFKVYLID
-1480 SNKSISWT
+1480 SNNST
-1488 IDKYSISP
+1488 DKYVFDWVFYDGI
-1496 GSYSVTWTGASSYSR
+1496 G
-1511 SLTYLSR
+1511 
-1518 TVTLYYYP
+1518 
-1526 YSTNAGTYTYTSAS
+1526 N
-1540 STSSGQYRITLT
+1540 
-1552 NSNFQVISA
+1552 
-1561 GTFTINKRS
+1561 TI
-1570 VTIPTAISGL
+1570 
-1580 VYNGE
+1580 
-1585 SQRGV
+1585 
-1590 STGSYYT
+1590 
-1597 LSGTTTAT
+1597 
-1605 NAGTYTAYATLS
+1605 
-1617 NTTNCQ
+1617 
-1623 WSNGTTSRRTITW
+1623 
-1636 TISPYGLNAGRFIV
+1636 
-1650 AYTGNSSFSRYL
+1650 
-1662 TGVNGESVHLIYQS
+1662 
-1676 YSANAGS
+1676 
-1683 YDYSS
+1683 
-1688 APISSGEYY
+1688 
-1697 IIIADDNYE
+1697 DDNYE
-1706 IDSAGIFTIGRLS
+1706 LVVISYNYGEGSGGTEKGYAKVNDTYGYLPTPTCPEGTIFGGWYDNPEFTGEPITSDTIAKEYCHTLYAKYIDNYISFESQTLASGTVNSAYNQSFNAATGTGTISYAVSNVTLDGETVTASNGAYNGLSLNETTISGTPTKGGTYVFTIVASNDQDLS
-1719 VAVPTAITGL
+1719 ISATITLTINKINNPVSVVGNTLVYNMTAQNLCSVTGSETTVYYSTTTQLTSSNYSTAGSTTIPTGTNAGDYTVYWYTPATDVYNSASGSIGVTIAKANVVVNGFTNL
-1729 VYNGEEQIGVS
+1729 VYNGEEQELLEYYGYSTGVVGDLQGLV
-1740 YNLTYYRIA
+1740 YFAVGTELTSSNYS
-1749 TGTTIQSDA
+1749 TDGSTTIPTRKDSEV
-1758 GDYLAV
+1758 GLIYYYV
-1764 FVMDNTNYKWSDG
+1764 PTNTNYNS
-1777 TTSKQK
+1777 TSG
-1783 NIYWSI
+1783 NVSFRLL
-1789 APYALTVGARSAAWN
+1789 PYTVAFEDYSVVWN
-1804 GGNSFNITMS
+1804 GSNVFEFEFIT
-1814 GVNNETVHLTIN
+1814 GIKDETLTLIFT
-1826 TYSSDVGSYTYSST
+1826 TYSSDVGLYTM
-1840 LSSGRYTI
+1840 SSGDTASEGEYTI
-1848 SLTDDNYTIGS
+1848 NIETDYNVNNYYSETVPTIE
-1859 AGTFTITKGIVDIP
+1859 ITR
-1873 TAIVGLEYNGEEQM
+1873 A
-1887 GVEEGSY
+1887 
-1894 YTLTNNT
+1894 
-1901 ATDADDYVAT
+1901 
-1911 ATLTDPTNS
+1911 
-1920 QWSDGT
+1920 
-1926 TVNKTISWSIGAYGL
+1926 TIS
-1941 VAGSHSEIWSGS
+1941 
-1953 NSFERT
+1953 
-1959 ISGVNNETINLTYYA
+1959 
-1974 YSGDVGNYTYTTSSS
+1974 
-1989 LSEGQYRISLT
+1989 
-2000 DSNYVIDSA
+2000 
-2009 GTFAIERASIDIP
+2009 
-2022 TAVEGLVYNGEE
+2022 
-2034 QTGVIGGDYFELT
+2034 
-2047 NNTGTNAGDYIAT
+2047 
-2060 ATIDD
+2060 
-2065 NHIWSDGTT
+2065 
-2074 EDKEIAWSIA
+2074 
-2084 RAEINIP
+2084 IP

-2101 EEKTGV
+2101 SEKTGV
-2107 NEGDYYSLSG
+2107 NEGDYYTLTG

-2129 ASVDNNHIWSN
+2129 ASVDDNHIWFN
-2140 GSTNDQLIDWSI
+2140 GSTDDQLIEWSI

-2158 VPTAVPNLVY
+2158 VPTAVANLEY
-2168 DETEQTGVIDGAH
+2168 NGEKQTGVIDGAH
-2181 FSLTNYTGTNAGN
+2181 FSLTNNTGTNAGN

-2208 WADGTTEDKQIAW
+2208 WADGTTEDKEIAW
-2221 SIAKA
+2221 SISKA

-2248 TNVVGGT
+2248 TDVVGGI

-2293 ASSKS
+2293 VSSKS

-2400 TINVKTPSTGYTITY
+2400 TINVTTPSTGHTITY

-2541 WVSSASSYTRTVD
+2541 WVSSASSYTRTMD

-2632 VTTPDSGYTIY
+2632 VTTPASGYTIY

-2695 SANTGLVYDETLKVG
+2695 KANTGLVYDETLKVG

-2716 YTRDGDYQATNAGT
+2716 YTRSGDYQATNAGT

-2743 EDAKTEN
+2743 EDASTEN
-2750 KKIKWTIE
+2750 KEIEWTIE
-2758 RASIDYPTA
+2758 RASIDIPTA
-2767 NEGLVY
+2767 NEDLVY

-2806 SLDNNHKWSDNSTAD
+2806 SVDSNHKWSDNSTAD

-2843 YGDNAPSYTYS
+2843 YGDNAPGYTYS
-2854 ASGFVNNETNSV
+2854 ASGFVNNETNLV
-2866 LSGSAVYTIKDDT
+2866 LSGSAVYTIKVDT
-2879 STISNVSTVDA
+2879 SAISNVSTADA

-2920 ISACDIELSQYSYNF
+2920 ISDCDIELSQYSYNF

-2985 SDTVNF
+2985 SHTVNF
-2991 TINAVSY
+2991 TIIAVSY

-3008 TIANGTYT
+3008 TIANGTYS

-3054 GENLTTLTI
+3054 GEHLTTLTI

-3083 DVVGNKTGNTFE
+3083 EVVGNKTGNTFE

-3101 TITTDGRL
+3101 TITTDGRH
-3109 SVPEGSELTFNTTL
+3109 SVPEGSELIFNTTL

-3134 FSIYIDDKLVRTV
+3134 FSIYIDDELVRTV
-3147 SSKNNENDHYQLSSE
+3147 SSKNNENDHTQLSSN
-3162 YAINQACTVKLEFK
+3162 YAINKACTVKLEFK

-3220 SSIATGPNAYIGFT
+3220 SSIANGPNAYIGFT
-3234 YVMNGE
+3234 YVMNGD
-3240 THSLSYNSGDNNI
+3240 TYSSFNDGDDNI
-3253 KQDLDGTSGDVY
+3253 IPADPDGTSGDVY

-3303 SVDNF
+3303 SVDNL

-3335 DADKKSVIESIFG
+3335 DADKKSVIENIFG
-3348 KGNYHHDT
+3348 KGNYRHDT

-3368 QSSI
+3368 QSST

>member
-96 GLVNDENRAK
+96 GLVNDEDRAK

-200 AVNTNISNVYARL
+200 AVNSNISNVYARL
-213 GSVQGSTVGGIAGSF
+213 GSVQGSTVGGIVGSF

-256 NVDTKT
+256 SVDTKT

-406 TSLTITPDVNTT
+406 TSLTITPDLNTT

-495 GYGGAVYV
+495 GYGGAITVYGINQQV
-503 YNINN
+503 GEDEYLPVAINANI
-508 DYNTETNTATT
+508 
-519 SVLNATITNC
+519 SNC
-529 EATNNGGG
+529 EATTGGG
-537 ICIIGSTIEINA
+537 VCVIDSIASFKGGT
-549 DISNCSAVNGGAVAL
+549 ISNCHATGNGGNVAIISASDQSDTQTL
-564 IDDAEDNNDQQILT
+564 I
-578 STYLKYGGN
+578 STYIKYGGN
-587 RVSQLATTT
+587 TVTSLREVVSSTNYAFNNETISGGSAANGGNIYASNPGADLYIKYSTISAGTARYYGGGVYYYSSTSRAISIQYSKINNNVSEYSAGGLYLAGGNTSSMLDVTFRDDYNNSRGIISNEAAINGGGLYAVYCEILFRTDFRVSGNELTSGTSSNGAGIYANNCIITNNANTIPYGILDMSFNTGAGNGGAMYIYGGSANFERSGLSIYVNSANNGGALYIAGGADFTCSDGGMFLQDNSATNEGAE
-596 ITGTRTIT
+596 IYIAGH
-604 GSYTNNTGSG
+604 TNNT
-614 YGGAFYISF
+614 
-623 SKSSSYDS
+623 
-631 AATVTFNGAIIR
+631 TLTF
-643 ANTSVS
+643 
-649 GGGGVAIYSNANS
+649 
-662 SSARKTITF
+662 
-671 TGSTIR
+671 
-677 GNSTEN
+677 
-683 EGGGINFRGSS
+683 EGF
-694 ASYITTNIRN
+694 
-704 TAIYDNEADY
+704 
-714 YGGALNL
+714 
-721 TNSSSISTVRFNI
+721 
-734 TNMSS
+734 
-739 IYNNSAR
+739 
-746 YGGGGVSTSYISA
+746 
-759 FYFGSSSDDTPLM
+759 
-772 YNNGNHNIVMNNSTG
+772 
-787 YIYGTMGETE
+787 
-797 SYDAKSYGILANG
+797 
-810 STCRLY
+810 
-816 FSEPTRS
+816 
-823 GYEFLHYENDGT
+823 
-835 AWTSGSKT
+835 
-843 YTSLN
+843 
-848 VPVWYSVWSYDSY
+848 
-861 TVTFNANGGEFDN
+861 
-874 GSSTM
+874 
-879 SKTIMYQDTYGGKN
+879 
-893 LYASGD
+893 
-899 TTDRTSGLTL
+899 
-909 SGNRFT
+909 
-915 LSTSSANTNN
+915 
-925 FFNFA
+925 
-930 MPYIDND
+930 
-937 YFRPS
+937 
-942 STYTLILQVSSYAAG
+942 
-957 ASGTSVVL
+957 GTS
-965 SSPGDVDYQTDIT
+965 DV
-978 TNKVEIP
+978 
-985 VTGVKVYSKTF
+985 
-996 TTKSSFLD
+996 
-1004 CNFLFR
+1004 
-1010 SYVYVPTRIAI
+1010 
-1021 SLSFRIYV
+1021 
-1029 LYGDVDPDETSITT
+1029 TSITT
-1043 STATASYGTTYGKLP
+1043 SIGLNFETHREIYMSASSSAPATCTLNYQDRSQTYGLTFLGYNNYSFATTASWTSASQSQVTSNTTGDVEEWYAIFRGNNY
-1058 TPTRD
+1058 TV
-1063 GYTFDGWYT
+1063 TFDP
-1072 STSSS
+1072 
-1077 GTKVTA
+1077 
-1083 TTTYT
+1083 
-1088 RTSDQTL
+1088 
-1095 YAHWDANSYTI
+1095 
-1106 SFNANGG
+1106 NGG
-1113 SVSQTSKTVTYGS
+1113 SVSQTSKTVRYS
-1126 TYGTL
+1126 QDYGTL
-1131 PTPTRNGY
+1131 PTPTREGY

-1146 SATGGTRITSSTTVS
+1146 SATGGTLITSTSTVNTGS
-1161 IAGNDTL
+1161 NHTL
-1168 YAHWTQSNYTVTQS
+1168 YAHWTATVRTITYNANGGSLYGDKASYITSDTVTLDIGEALGTLPTPLRIGYTFNGWFTAQS
-1182 INGSSSSES
+1182 GGTRVTSSYVPTSDRTLYAHWTSGGNLSLTTSYDGETLETYTGLSSYQLVDPGEIDRTD
-1191 VGGYNAYIPDDV
+1191 AYK
-1203 DDIASTVHHNGWYSS
+1203 HNGWTVSDGVEIYTDVIYSQNGGVNGGELSDYPSTYKTTVSSVNTNFSWYNGLTILFTGYLDSDSQYIFLTIANNSGTTVLQGVNIGNGRDGFRGTGITQCTLDIDISVRTTIALVLADNSSSS
-1218 TSNISIYTDLIYEY
+1218 TSNLWYIYVNGQLVRTVAGNSSRFPLNTAIAGLSDYTITLSNNDGAGEWHNLFVIPYTTDVTLLDENYANKQTSGNFLALVKGPSSNTLTATASSIYTTEYEFVERKNDTYAYLVNVNNVTDEGFTFYIWMDHTGSWRPESTIVPWGGYGADRVELTITSGDITKNYVQAYPEINPYNEKYEVSFFVSFEDFNYSTELYAVRIETSYDGIGNSAGDDGCAYQVITLKYDYGTGSGAIKSSTSYANIYNSVNVPSVTPAEGSQFIGWY
-1232 FGGENMGTLPSA
+1232 DNPEFTGDPIESGDSVTKRYCHTLYAKYIDNYIS
-1244 TRFVYSGGSAN
+1244 FESQ
-1255 TLTTSLGISGTTS
+1255 TLASGTVNSAYNQSFNAATGTGTIS
-1268 QFTFIL
+1268 
-1274 SGYIRSNYDFPI
+1274 YAVSN
-1286 PFAIQT
+1286 
-1292 SSGTTKLGFDP
+1292 
-1303 NGTNGSLTLV
+1303 
-1313 INGNN
+1313 
-1318 AVTLTGFSTSSATP
+1318 VTLDGETVTA
-1332 YSIVV
+1332 
-1337 ICSNSTLRVYVNG
+1337 SNGAYN
-1350 TKKLTTG
+1350 G
-1357 LSLSI
+1357 LSLSGTTI
-1362 SSTDRLYLHTNGGYN
+1362 SGTPTKGGTYVFTIVASNDQDLSISATITLTINKINNPVSVVGNTLVYN
-1377 YFNNAFFIPY
+1377 MTAQNLCSVTGSETTVYY
-1387 AITNPKDFTSTFAAK
+1387 S
-1402 TTTGNFLAFVR
+1402 TTTQ
-1413 RSGKITSRY
+1413 
-1422 AVDIPTGND
+1422 
-1431 LTYTGSSQ
+1431 LT
-1439 TGVNSGTGYSRSGTY
+1439 
-1454 SATNAGTYT
+1454 
-1463 ATVSLSS
+1463 S
-1470 SNYVWSDGTT
+1470 SNYLTA
-1480 SNKSISWT
+1480 
-1488 IDKYSISP
+1488 
-1496 GSYSVTWTGASSYSR
+1496 GST
-1511 SLTYLSR
+1511 
-1518 TVTLYYYP
+1518 
-1526 YSTNAGTYTYTSAS
+1526 
-1540 STSSGQYRITLT
+1540 
-1552 NSNFQVISA
+1552 
-1561 GTFTINKRS
+1561 
-1570 VTIPTAISGL
+1570 TIP
-1580 VYNGE
+1580 
-1585 SQRGV
+1585 
-1590 STGSYYT
+1590 
-1597 LSGTTTAT
+1597 
-1605 NAGTYTAYATLS
+1605 
-1617 NTTNCQ
+1617 
-1623 WSNGTTSRRTITW
+1623 
-1636 TISPYGLNAGRFIV
+1636 
-1650 AYTGNSSFSRYL
+1650 
-1662 TGVNGESVHLIYQS
+1662 
-1676 YSANAGS
+1676 
-1683 YDYSS
+1683 
-1688 APISSGEYY
+1688 
-1697 IIIADDNYE
+1697 
-1706 IDSAGIFTIGRLS
+1706 
-1719 VAVPTAITGL
+1719 
-1729 VYNGEEQIGVS
+1729 
-1740 YNLTYYRIA
+1740 
-1749 TGTTIQSDA
+1749 
-1758 GDYLAV
+1758 
-1764 FVMDNTNYKWSDG
+1764 
-1777 TTSKQK
+1777 
-1783 NIYWSI
+1783 
-1789 APYALTVGARSAAWN
+1789 
-1804 GGNSFNITMS
+1804 
-1814 GVNNETVHLTIN
+1814 
-1826 TYSSDVGSYTYSST
+1826 
-1840 LSSGRYTI
+1840 
-1848 SLTDDNYTIGS
+1848 
-1859 AGTFTITKGIVDIP
+1859 
-1873 TAIVGLEYNGEEQM
+1873 
-1887 GVEEGSY
+1887 
-1894 YTLTNNT
+1894 
-1901 ATDADDYVAT
+1901 
-1911 ATLTDPTNS
+1911 
-1920 QWSDGT
+1920 
-1926 TVNKTISWSIGAYGL
+1926 
-1941 VAGSHSEIWSGS
+1941 
-1953 NSFERT
+1953 
-1959 ISGVNNETINLTYYA
+1959 
-1974 YSGDVGNYTYTTSSS
+1974 
-1989 LSEGQYRISLT
+1989 
-2000 DSNYVIDSA
+2000 
-2009 GTFAIERASIDIP
+2009 
-2022 TAVEGLVYNGEE
+2022 
-2034 QTGVIGGDYFELT
+2034 
-2047 NNTGTNAGDYIAT
+2047 TGTNAGDYTVYWYTPATDIYNSASGSLGVTIAKANVVVNGFT
-2060 ATIDD
+2060 DLIYNGEEQELLEYHGYSTGVVGDLQGLVYFAVGTELTSSNYSTDGSTTIPTRKDAEVGLVYYYVPTNTNYNSTSGNVSFRLLPYTVAFEDYSVVWNGSNEFEFEFITGIKDETLTLIFTTYSSDVGLYTMSSGDTASEGEYILNIETDYNVNNYYSETVPTIEITRATI
-2065 NHIWSDGTT
+2065 S
-2074 EDKEIAWSIA
+2074 
-2084 RAEINIP
+2084 IP

-2107 NEGDYYSLSG
+2107 KEGDYYTLSG

-2129 ASVDNNHIWSN
+2129 ASVDDNHIWSN
-2140 GSTNDQLIDWSI
+2140 GSTDDQLIDWSI

-2158 VPTAVPNLVY
+2158 VPTAVEGLVY
-2168 DETEQTGVIDGAH
+2168 NGEEQIGVIDGAH
-2181 FSLTNYTGTNAGN
+2181 FSLTNNTGTNAGN

-2208 WADGTTEDKQIAW
+2208 WADGTTEDKEIAW
-2221 SIAKA
+2221 SISKA

-2293 ASSKS
+2293 VSSKS

-2400 TINVKTPSTGYTITY
+2400 TINVKTPSTGSTITY

-2632 VTTPDSGYTIY
+2632 VTNPASGCTIY

-2664 YTIYFKI
+2664 YTIYFRI

-2695 SANTGLVYDETLKVG
+2695 KANTGLVYDGKLKVG

-2716 YTRDGDYQATNAGT
+2716 YTRSGDYQEINAGT

-2743 EDAKTEN
+2743 EDDSTEN
-2750 KKIKWTIE
+2750 KEIEWTIE
-2758 RASIDYPTA
+2758 RASIDYPIV

-2806 SLDNNHKWSDNSTAD
+2806 SLDNNHKWSDGNVED

-2879 STISNVSTVDA
+2879 TTISNVSTADA

-2964 NVYPGTATV
+2964 NIYPGTATV

-2991 TINAVSY
+2991 TIIAVSY
-2998 NIIYDTNGGN
+2998 NIIYNTNGGN
-3008 TIANGTYT
+3008 TIANGTYS

-3022 TVITLT
+3022 TEITLT

-3046 QNGDSTIS
+3046 QNGNSTIS

-3069 DITVEAHWEVEITI
+3069 DITVKAHWEVEITI
-3083 DVVGNKTGNTFE
+3083 EVVGNKTGNTFK

-3101 TITTDGRL
+3101 TITTSGRH
-3109 SVPEGSELTFNTTL
+3109 SVPEGSVLTYSVAL
-3123 IADDSSSSYQL
+3123 LSDVESSSYQL
-3134 FSIYIDDKLVRTV
+3134 FSIYIDDELAQTI
-3147 SSKNNENDHYQLSSE
+3147 SSKNYDGEELALSQI
-3162 YAINQACTVKLEFK
+3162 YAINKACTVKLEFK
-3176 DANELTI
+3176 DANELTV
-3183 ITEEEYAIDTD
+3183 ITEEEYAIDTKVVID
-3194 INIEGVSDNNIY
+3194 GIRDGNVY
-3206 ATDSEISITITLDT
+3206 ATDADINVSITLDT

-3240 THSLSYNSGDNNI
+3240 THSLSYNGGDNNI

-3327 KIEITTSG
+3327 KIKITTSG
-3335 DADKKSVIESIFG
+3335 NADKKSVIESIFG

-3368 QSSI
+3368 QSST

>member
-11 KIAIRTVAIVL
+11 KIAIRTIAIVL

-200 AVNTNISNVYARL
+200 AVNSNISNVYARL
-213 GSVQGSTVGGIAGSF
+213 GSVQGSTVGGIVGSF

-330 RENSTELSFNFPIQT
+330 RENSTQLSFNFPIQT

-372 LSQAFNSVEANQEA
+372 LSQAFSSVEANQEA

-503 YNINN
+503 YNINKN
-508 DYNTETNTATT
+508 YDPVENTAETIDIN
-519 SVLNATITNC
+519 STITNC
-529 EATNNGGG
+529 EATYGGG
-537 ICIIGSTIEINA
+537 VCVIGSTVDINA
-549 DISNCSAVNGGAVAL
+549 ESILNCY
-564 IDDAEDNNDQQILT
+564 AEN
-578 STYLKYGGN
+578 
-587 RVSQLATTT
+587 
-596 ITGTRTIT
+596 
-604 GSYTNNTGSG
+604 
-614 YGGAFYISF
+614 
-623 SKSSSYDS
+623 
-631 AATVTFNGAIIR
+631 
-643 ANTSVS
+643 
-649 GGGGVAIYSNANS
+649 GGGVAILDNGSVEQVDMQELVGTYIKYGGKTVSSIASGETVTGTTNITSDLSDNSATYGGGVYGAITS
-662 SSARKTITF
+662 SSVTINII
-671 TGSTIR
+671 GSEIY
-677 GNSTEN
+677 GNTATYA
-683 EGGGINFRGSS
+683 GGGIYLYGPYTYSTNVRLNIYS
-694 ASYITTNIRN
+694 ASRVH
-704 TAIYDNEADY
+704 DNAVTSGDGGGMY
-714 YGGALNL
+714 VYHFYMQLYG
-721 TNSSSISTVRFNI
+721 NSK
-734 TNMSS
+734 
-739 IYNNSAR
+739 IYNNNASGN
-746 YGGGGVSTSYISA
+746 GGGLFIDQGGHYYIGTSSSRSYDYAVHGNTDGSNNTSFNIYVMQASSTPTRLYLYDSVGTRYSAINTGIYFNRTAGNWYCTCYYNNMSGTDRTGYSGVKGYTT
-759 FYFGSSSDDTPLM
+759 SSSDTALIEWSSSTP
-772 YNNGNHNIVMNNSTG
+772 YQAFNG
-787 YIYGTMGETE
+787 
-797 SYDAKSYGILANG
+797 LA
-810 STCRLY
+810 
-816 FSEPTRS
+816 
-823 GYEFLHYENDGT
+823 
-835 AWTSGSKT
+835 SGSPTVYYPQWNRDT
-843 YTSLN
+843 YTIT
-848 VPVWYSVWSYDSY
+848 Y
-861 TVTFNANGGEFDN
+861 NANGGEFDN
-874 GSSTM
+874 GSAIM
-879 SKTIMYQDTYGGKN
+879 SKTRMYQDTLGGKN

-942 STYTLILQVSSYAAG
+942 STYTLILQVSSYTAG

-965 SSPGDVDYQTDIT
+965 SSPGDVDYETDIT

-1004 CNFLFR
+1004 CNLLFR
-1010 SYVYVPTRIAI
+1010 SYVYVPTRTAV

-1077 GTKVTA
+1077 GTQVTA
-1083 TTTYT
+1083 KTTYT
-1088 RTSDQTL
+1088 RTSNQTL
-1095 YAHWDANSYTI
+1095 YAHWTKSSVTVT
-1106 SFNANGG
+1106 FNANGG
-1113 SVSQTSKTVTYGS
+1113 SVVGTRSKEVTIGS
-1126 TYGTL
+1126 TYGDL
-1131 PTPTRNGY
+1131 PTFLRSGY
-1139 TFDGWYT
+1139 NFAGWYT
-1146 SATGGTRITSSTTVS
+1146 SATGGTRVYSTTKVVNNS
-1161 IAGNDTL
+1161 DHTL
-1168 YAHWTQSNYTVTQS
+1168 YARWYRP
-1182 INGSSSSES
+1182 
-1191 VGGYNAYIPDDV
+1191 IP
-1203 DDIASTVHHNGWYSS
+1203 T
-1218 TSNISIYTDLIYEY
+1218 
-1232 FGGENMGTLPSA
+1232 
-1244 TRFVYSGGSAN
+1244 AN
-1255 TLTTSLGISGTTS
+1255 TLTYNGES
-1268 QFTFIL
+1268 QI
-1274 SGYIRSNYDFPI
+1274 
-1286 PFAIQT
+1286 
-1292 SSGTTKLGFDP
+1292 
-1303 NGTNGSLTLV
+1303 
-1313 INGNN
+1313 
-1318 AVTLTGFSTSSATP
+1318 
-1332 YSIVV
+1332 
-1337 ICSNSTLRVYVNG
+1337 
-1350 TKKLTTG
+1350 
-1357 LSLSI
+1357 
-1362 SSTDRLYLHTNGGYN
+1362 
-1377 YFNNAFFIPY
+1377 
-1387 AITNPKDFTSTFAAK
+1387 
-1402 TTTGNFLAFVR
+1402 
-1413 RSGKITSRY
+1413 
-1422 AVDIPTGND
+1422 
-1431 LTYTGSSQ
+1431 
-1439 TGVNSGTGYSRSGTY
+1439 GVNSGTGYSRSGTY
-1454 SATNAGTYT
+1454 TATNAGTYRC
-1463 ATVSLSS
+1463 TVSLSS
-1470 SNYVWSDGTT
+1470 PSNSYWSDGTRG
-1480 SNKSISWT
+1480 NKTITWT
-1488 IDKYSISP
+1488 IDPYSIDLENT
-1496 GSYSVTWTGASSYSR
+1496 SYTWTGSSTYVNNYMISGIGSVR
-1511 SLTYLSR
+1511 LTYR
-1518 TVTLYYYP
+1518 P
-1526 YSTNAGTYTYTSAS
+1526 YSSNVGTYSYTSAS
-1540 STSSGQYRITLT
+1540 STSSGQYRITLSS
-1552 NSNFQVISA
+1552 SNFEIGSA
-1561 GTFTINKRS
+1561 GTFTISKRS

-1590 STGSYYT
+1590 STGSYYI

-1605 NAGTYTAYATLS
+1605 NARTYTAYAKLS

-1636 TISPYGLNAGRFIV
+1636 TISKYGLNAG
-1650 AYTGNSSFSRYL
+1650 AYSVTYSGSTSFSRYL
-1662 TGVNGESVHLIYQS
+1662 TGVNSERVLLNYTP
-1676 YSANAGS
+1676 YSSNTGS
-1683 YDYSS
+1683 YTYSS
-1688 APISSGEYY
+1688 SSSISSGEYY
-1697 IIIADDNYE
+1697 ITLSDDNYE
-1706 IDSAGIFTIGRLS
+1706 IDSAGTFTIGKLS

-1729 VYNGEEQIGVS
+1729 VYNGEEQTGVS
-1740 YNLTYYRIA
+1740 YNLTYYRIVM
-1749 TGTTIQSDA
+1749 GTTSETDA
-1758 GDYLAV
+1758 GDYSV
-1764 FVMDNTNYKWSDG
+1764 SFYMDNTNYEWSNG
-1777 TTSKQK
+1777 TTSQQ
-1783 NIYWSI
+1783 ISVYWSI
-1789 APYALTVGARSAAWN
+1789 APYALTVGARSATWN
-1804 GGNSFNITMS
+1804 GGNSFDITMS
-1814 GVNNETVHLTIN
+1814 GVNDETVHLTIN

-1848 SLTDDNYTIGS
+1848 SLTDDNYSIGS

-1873 TAIVGLEYNGEEQM
+1873 TAIVGLVYNGEEQT

-1901 ATDADDYVAT
+1901 ATDADDYIAT
-1911 ATLTDPTNS
+1911 ATLIDPTNS

-1926 TVNKTISWSIGAYGL
+1926 TVNKTISWSIDAYGL

-2022 TAVEGLVYNGEE
+2022 TAVDNLVYNGNV

-2101 EEKTGV
+2101 REKMGV
-2107 NEGDYYSLSG
+2107 NEGDYYTLSG
-2117 HKQTNAGNYTAV
+2117 HKQTNAGDYTAV

-2140 GSTNDQLIDWSI
+2140 GSTDDQLIDWSI

-2158 VPTAVPNLVY
+2158 VPTAVEGLVY
-2168 DETEQTGVIDGAH
+2168 NGEEQTGVIGGDY
-2181 FSLTNYTGTNAGN
+2181 FELTNNTGTNAGN

-2221 SIAKA
+2221 SISKA

-2293 ASSKS
+2293 VSSKS

-2366 YEVGTAGNLVLESV
+2366 YEVGTAGNLILESV

-2400 TINVKTPSTGYTITY
+2400 TINVKTPSTGSTITY

-2444 TNYTEATGSAT
+2444 TNYTEATGSAK

-2478 QTGVEANDEYYSIK
+2478 QTGVEANDEYYTITG
-2492 NNTGTNANQYTATL
+2492 NTGTNANQYTATL
-2506 TLKSNYAWRDN
+2506 TLKSNYMWSNN
-2517 STDTLRISWSIAKY
+2517 STDTLQISWSIAKY

-2632 VTTPDSGYTIY
+2632 VTTPASGCTIY

-2648 SSGYTKAN
+2648 SSGYTQAN

-2695 SANTGLVYDETLKVG
+2695 KANTGLVYDGTLKVG

-2716 YTRDGDYQATNAGT
+2716 YTRSGDYQETNAGT

-2743 EDAKTEN
+2743 ENAKTEN
-2750 KKIKWTIE
+2750 KEIEWTIE
-2758 RASIDYPTA
+2758 RASIDIPTE
-2767 NEGLVY
+2767 NKGLVY
-2773 TGQSQVG
+2773 TGKSQVG

-2799 DDYVAIA
+2799 DDYVAIV
-2806 SLDNNHKWSDNSTAD
+2806 SLDNNHKWSDGNVED
-2821 KEIPWSIAK
+2821 KKIRWSIAK
-2830 KGLTVT
+2830 EGLTVT

-2920 ISACDIELSQYSYNF
+2920 ISACDIKLSQYSYNF

-2947 IDGMAVDE
+2947 IDGKAVDE

-2991 TINAVSY
+2991 TIIEVSY
-2998 NIIYDTNGGN
+2998 NIIYETNGGN
-3008 TIANGTYT
+3008 EIANDTYT
-3016 IKTNEQ
+3016 IKTNDQ
-3022 TVITLT
+3022 TIMTLK

-3046 QNGDSTIS
+3046 QNRDSTIS
-3054 GENLTTLTI
+3054 GKNLTTLTI

-3069 DITVEAHWEVEITI
+3069 NITVEAHWEVEITI
-3083 DVVGNKTGNTFE
+3083 EVVGNKTGNTFE

-3101 TITTDGRL
+3101 TITTSGRH

-3134 FSIYIDDKLVRTV
+3134 FSIYIDDELVRTV
-3147 SSKNNENDHYQLSSE
+3147 SSKNNENDHYQLSSY
-3162 YAINQACTVKLEFK
+3162 YAINKACTVKLEFK
-3176 DANELTI
+3176 DANELTV
-3183 ITEEEYAIDTD
+3183 ITEEEYAIDTEVVID
-3194 INIEGVSDNNIY
+3194 GISDGNVY
-3206 ATDSEISITITLDT
+3206 ATDADINVSITLDT

-3240 THSLSYNSGDNNI
+3240 TQSSYNGGDDNI

-3327 KIEITTSG
+3327 KIKITTSG
-3335 DADKKSVIESIFG
+3335 NADKGAVIKNIFG
-3348 KGNYHHDT
+3348 EGKYRYDT
-3356 ETDTY
+3356 ETKTY
-3361 YYIVKSQ
+3361 YYIVESQ
-3368 QSSI
+3368 QSST